1 MIVKISK
8 EEKGIADYLKTG
20 KKRDSKLT
28 RDEKDDR
35 LPLAGNLD
43 LIEMSEKHQ
52 SKKKNKKH
60 NYYHISLSF
69 TSEEWNKLY
78 ESGNIDELI
87 IDFLRLTFPNHDID
101 ELLFYAEAHLPIIKE
116 EPYIP
121 RPEGALENRTLN
133 KKHKNGEPLKREP
146 HIHLIVSFENMK
158 FTHSVK
164 TGGVIYT
171 KGASKQQA
179 KAVMAKS
186 VEKFKRVVNDI
197 LSNKYGLNN
206 IEPLG
211 MDEDQLEKQ
220 YESFKSAAQK
230 VRKGK
235 EKDMQMKIET
245 DVVIEPKA
253 NTKEQNIS
261 VEELLADARN
271 STADYLLRMIEEDES
286 LKKDY
291 YDRAK
296 RLNAVDIREFLPM
309 INAKFNITAKP
320 EMVNDKYKVRV
331 DGFKG
336 TYNLTD
342 LMCKIVYNGR
352 KGALF
357 HVVNELEQMLIE
369 IQANK
374 NKPKITLS
382 VSSDFNTPNK
392 DSKTQVLNN
401 WKTIQIEPYN
411 LKSVLKNYSAISV
424 ASFKNKNEEDSGI
437 DGITPVLIYDIDNS
451 KFTISDAQN
460 LLQSKG
466 VKGFIYPTTYQA
478 TDTKV
483 EKFKLIIPTTK
494 APSLNEYDEYI
505 KEITR
510 ELGLYNIV
518 NNQSL
523 YPSKFHYTPVPGAEL
538 VSISGKTLDNTRAI
552 EEAGLKTDI
561 NNMDIKAIYED
572 LQKLRRY
579 ELSHE
584 PKDADSHIKRASYQA
599 ISSMISIKELIEYFD
614 ESAVLKEYKNHQIL
628 SDKSD
633 RYLYLSEEN
642 TAYSFNQNRHYTP
655 YIYIRDKFDEAARK
669 IKTGFLNDDVIK
681 KIGLKQNEYEGF
693 VKAIDSHLDIN
704 RYYLAFINRTESFKK
719 YLPDIVR
726 INYKCLIYN
735 IKTYMKDWQDMQGF
749 NKLKERY
756 KTDKICLAEDH
767 ISFDSLK
774 IIKQELYN
782 KGLDKDF
789 GVEQSTQQSN
799 EIEGKEQNVKL
810 GNVKLGYDGLRR

>member
-8 EEKGIADYLKTG
+8 GEKGVADYLKTG

-43 LIEMSEKHQ
+43 LIEMSERHQ
-52 SKKKNKKH
+52 SKKKNKKY

-69 TSEEWNKLY
+69 TSEEWSRLY
-78 ESGNIDELI
+78 ESGNIDEFI
-87 IDFLRLTFPNHDID
+87 MDFLKLTFPNHDID

-171 KGASKQQA
+171 KGASKQQT
-179 KAVMAKS
+179 KAIMAKS

-211 MDEDQLEKQ
+211 MDEDQLKKQ

-230 VRKGK
+230 VKKGK
-235 EKDMQMKIET
+235 EKDTQIKIET

-261 VEELLADARN
+261 VEELLADAKN

-286 LKKDY
+286 FKKDY

-369 IQANK
+369 LQANK
-374 NKPKITLS
+374 NEPKITLS
-382 VSSDFNTPNK
+382 VSSDFSTPNK
-392 DSKTQVLNN
+392 DPKAQVLNN
-401 WKTIQIEPYN
+401 WETIQIEPYN
-411 LKSVLKNYSAISV
+411 LKSILKNYSAISV
-424 ASFKNKNEEDSGI
+424 ASFKDKSEEASGI
-437 DGITPVLIYDIDNS
+437 DGITPTLIYDIDS
-451 KFTISDAQN
+451 PKFTISDAQN

-466 VKGFIYPTTYQA
+466 IKGFIYPTTYQA
-478 TDTKV
+478 PGTKV

-523 YPSKFHYTPVPGAEL
+523 YPSKFHYTPVPGSEV
-538 VSISGKTLDNTRAI
+538 VSISGKTFDNTRAI
-552 EEAGLKTDI
+552 EDASLKTDI
-561 NNMDIKAIYED
+561 NNMDIRAIYEV
-572 LQKLRRY
+572 LQNQRKY

-584 PKDADSHIKRASYQA
+584 PKDSNSHIKRASYQA
-599 ISSMISIKELIEYFD
+599 ISSKIPIKELIEYFD
-614 ESAVLKEYKNHQIL
+614 ESTVFKKYKNHQIL
-628 SDKSD
+628 SGNSD
-633 RYLYLSEEN
+633 RYLYLPEEN
-642 TAYSFNQNRHYTP
+642 TAYSFSQSRHYTP
-655 YIYIRDKFDEAARK
+655 YIYIRDKFYDAARK
-669 IKTGFLNDDVIK
+669 INTGFYDDDLIQK
-681 KIGLKQNEYEGF
+681 LSITKNEYECF
-693 VKAIDSHLDIN
+693 VKDIDNHLDIN
-704 RYYLAFINRTESFKK
+704 RYYLAFINRTENFKK
-719 YLPDIVR
+719 YLSDIAK
-726 INYKCLIYN
+726 INYKGLIYN

-756 KTDKICLAEDH
+756 KTDNISLANDH
-767 ISFDSLK
+767 ISFGSLK
-774 IIKQELYN
+774 ITKQELYGQ
-782 KGLDKDF
+782 GLDNNF
-789 GVEQSTQQSN
+789 GVEQSKQQSN
-799 EIEGKEQNVKL
+799 RAEAKEQNVKSE
-810 GNVKLGYDGLRR
+810 YDGLGR

>member
-8 EEKGIADYLKTG
+8 GEKGVADYLKTG

-52 SKKKNKKH
+52 SKKKNKKY

-69 TSEEWNKLY
+69 TSEEWSRLY
-78 ESGNIDELI
+78 ESGNIDEFI
-87 IDFLRLTFPNHDID
+87 MDFLKLTFPNHDID

-164 TGGVIYT
+164 TGGAIYT

-235 EKDMQMKIET
+235 EKDTQMKIER

-296 RLNAVDIREFLPM
+296 RLNAVDIREFLPI
-309 INAKFNITAKP
+309 INAKFNITAKA

-369 IQANK
+369 LQANK
-374 NKPKITLS
+374 NEPKITLS
-382 VSSDFNTPNK
+382 VSSDFSTPNK
-392 DSKTQVLNN
+392 NPKTQVLNS
-401 WKTIQIEPYN
+401 WETIRIEPYN
-411 LKSVLKNYSAISV
+411 LKSVLKNYSAVSV
-424 ASFKNKNEEDSGI
+424 ASFKDKSEEASSV
-437 DGITPVLIYDIDNS
+437 DGITPTLIYDIDNS
-451 KFTISDAQN
+451 KFSANDAQN

-466 VKGFIYPTTYQA
+466 IKGFIYPTTYQ
-478 TDTKV
+478 TPDTKV

-505 KEITR
+505 KETTR

-523 YPSKFHYTPVPGAEL
+523 YPSKFHYTPVPGSEV
-538 VSISGKTLDNTRAI
+538 VSIRGKTFDNTRAI
-552 EEAGLKTDI
+552 EDAGLKTDL
-561 NNMDIKAIYED
+561 NNMDIKAIEEN

-584 PKDADSHIKRASYQA
+584 PKDSNLHIKRASYQA
-599 ISSMISIKELIEYFD
+599 ISSKIPIKELIEYFD
-614 ESAVLKEYKNHQIL
+614 ESTMVKKYKDYQIL
-628 SDKSD
+628 FNNNS

-642 TAYSFNQNRHYTP
+642 TAYSFSQNRHYTP
-655 YIYIRDKFDEAARK
+655 YIYIRDKFYEAARK
-669 IKTGFLNDDVIK
+669 IKTGFYDDDLIQK
-681 KIGLKQNEYEGF
+681 LSITKNEYEGF
-693 VKAIDSHLDIN
+693 VKDIDNHLDIN
-704 RYYLAFINRTESFKK
+704 RYYLAFINRTENFKK
-719 YLPDIVR
+719 YLSDIAK
-726 INYKCLIYN
+726 INYKGLIYN

-749 NKLKERY
+749 NNLKERY
-756 KTDKICLAEDH
+756 QTDNISLANDH
-767 ISFDSLK
+767 ISFGSLK

-782 KGLDKDF
+782 QGLDKDF

-799 EIEGKEQNVKL
+799 EIEGKEQNVKS
-810 GNVKLGYDGLRR
+810 GYDSLEM

>member
-8 EEKGIADYLKTG
+8 GEKGIADYLKTG

-69 TSEEWNKLY
+69 TSEEWSRLY
-78 ESGNIDELI
+78 ESGNIDEFI
-87 IDFLRLTFPNHDID
+87 MDFLKLTFPNHDID

-121 RPEGALENRTLN
+121 RPEGALENRVLN

-171 KGASKQQA
+171 KGASKQQT
-179 KAVMAKS
+179 KAIMAKS

-206 IEPLG
+206 IEPLN

-230 VRKGK
+230 VKKGK
-235 EKDMQMKIET
+235 EKDTQMKIET
-245 DVVIEPKA
+245 DVVIEPKDS
-253 NTKEQNIS
+253 TKEQNIS

-286 LKKDY
+286 FKKDY

-296 RLNAVDIREFLPM
+296 RLNAIDIREFLPM

-320 EMVNDKYKVRV
+320 EMVNDKYKVSV

-369 IQANK
+369 LQANK
-374 NKPKITLS
+374 NEPKITLS
-382 VSSDFNTPNK
+382 VSSDFSAPNK
-392 DSKTQVLNN
+392 NPKTQVLNS
-401 WKTIQIEPYN
+401 WETIQIEPYN

-424 ASFKNKNEEDSGI
+424 ASFKDKSEEANDI
-437 DGITPVLIYDIDNS
+437 DGITPTLIYDIDS
-451 KFTISDAQN
+451 PKFTINDAQN

-466 VKGFIYPTTYQA
+466 IKGFIYPTSYQVPDA
-478 TDTKV
+478 KV
-483 EKFKLIIPTTK
+483 ENFKLIIPTTD

-518 NNQSL
+518 NNSSL
-523 YPSKFHYTPVPGAEL
+523 HHSKFHYTPVPGSEL

-552 EEAGLKTDI
+552 EDASLKTDI
-561 NNMDIKAIYED
+561 NNMDVKAIEGN
-572 LQKLRRY
+572 LQNLRKY

-584 PKDADSHIKRASYQA
+584 PKDTKSHIKRASYQA

-614 ESAVLKEYKNHQIL
+614 ESTVFKKYKDYQVLFNN
-628 SDKSD
+628 SG
-633 RYLYLSEEN
+633 RYLYLPEEN
-642 TAYSFNQNRHYTP
+642 TAYSFSQNRHYSP
-655 YIYIRDKFDEAARK
+655 YIYIRDKFYEAVRK

-681 KIGLKQNEYEGF
+681 KLGLKQNEYEGF
-693 VKAIDSHLDIN
+693 VKAIDGHLDIN

-726 INYKCLIYN
+726 INYKGLIYN
-735 IKTYMKDWQDMQGF
+735 IKAYMKDWQDMQGF
-749 NKLKERY
+749 NRLKECY
-756 KTDKICLAEDH
+756 KTDKIYLTEDH
-767 ISFDSLK
+767 ISFGSLK
-774 IIKQELYN
+774 ITKQELYGQ
-782 KGLDKDF
+782 GLDKDF
-789 GVEQSTQQSN
+789 GIEQTKQPSSVVEPKDQD
-799 EIEGKEQNVKL
+799 VKS
-810 GNVKLGYDGLRR
+810 GYDSLER

>member
-8 EEKGIADYLKTG
+8 GEKGIADYLKYG

-52 SKKKNKKH
+52 SKKKNKKY

-69 TSEEWNKLY
+69 TSEEWSRLY
-78 ESGNIDELI
+78 ESGNIDEFI
-87 IDFLRLTFPNHDID
+87 MDFLKLTFPNHDID

-121 RPEGALENRTLN
+121 RPEGTLENKVLN

-164 TGGVIYT
+164 TGGAIYT

-179 KAVMAKS
+179 KAIMAKS

-206 IEPLG
+206 IEPLN

-230 VRKGK
+230 VKKGK
-235 EKDMQMKIET
+235 EKDTQMKIET
-245 DVVIEPKA
+245 DVVIEPKDS
-253 NTKEQNIS
+253 TKEQNIS

-286 LKKDY
+286 FKKDY

-296 RLNAVDIREFLPM
+296 RLNAIDIREFLPM
-309 INAKFNITAKP
+309 INAKFNITTKP
-320 EMVNDKYKVRV
+320 KIVNDKYKVSV

-369 IQANK
+369 LQANK
-374 NKPKITLS
+374 NEPKITLS
-382 VSSDFNTPNK
+382 VSSDFSAPNK
-392 DSKTQVLNN
+392 NPKTQVLNS
-401 WKTIQIEPYN
+401 WETIQIEPYN

-424 ASFKNKNEEDSGI
+424 ASFKDKNEEDSSI
-437 DGITPVLIYDIDNS
+437 DSITPTLIYDIDNS
-451 KFTISDAQN
+451 KFTANDAQN

-466 VKGFIYPTTYQA
+466 IKGFIYPTTYQA
-478 TDTKV
+478 PDTKI

-494 APSLNEYDEYI
+494 APSVNEYDEYI

-523 YPSKFHYTPVPGAEL
+523 YPSKFHYTPVPGSEL
-538 VSISGKTLDNTRAI
+538 VSISGKTFDNTRVI
-552 EEAGLKTDI
+552 EDAGLKTDL
-561 NNMDIKAIYED
+561 NNMDVKAIEEN

-584 PKDADSHIKRASYQA
+584 PKDSNLHIKRASYQA
-599 ISSMISIKELIEYFD
+599 ISSKIPIKELIEYFD
-614 ESAVLKEYKNHQIL
+614 ESTMVKKYKDYQIL
-628 SDKSD
+628 FNNNS

-681 KIGLKQNEYEGF
+681 KLELKQNEYEGF
-693 VKAIDSHLDIN
+693 VKSIDGHLDIN
-704 RYYLAFINRTESFKK
+704 RYYLDFINRTENFKK
-719 YLPDIVR
+719 YLSDIAK
-726 INYKCLIYN
+726 INYKGLIYN

-756 KTDKICLAEDH
+756 KTDKISLANDH

-774 IIKQELYN
+774 ITKQELYN
-782 KGLDKDF
+782 QGLDKNF
-789 GVEQSTQQSN
+789 GIEQSTQQSS
-799 EIEGKEQNVKL
+799 EIKAIEQNVKS
-810 GNVKLGYDGLRR
+810 GYDGLER

>member
-8 EEKGIADYLKTG
+8 GEKGIADYLKYG

-43 LIEMSEKHQ
+43 LIEMSERHQ

-87 IDFLRLTFPNHDID
+87 MDFLRLTFPNHDID

-121 RPEGALENRTLN
+121 RPEGALENRVLN

-171 KGASKQQA
+171 KGAAKQQI

-186 VEKFKRVVNDI
+186 AEKFKRVVNDI

-211 MDEDQLEKQ
+211 MDEDQLNKQ

-230 VRKGK
+230 VKKGK
-235 EKDMQMKIET
+235 EKDTHMKIET

-261 VEELLADARN
+261 VEELLADAKN

-286 LKKDY
+286 FKKDY

-296 RLNAVDIREFLPM
+296 RLNAMDIREFLPM

-320 EMVNDKYKVRV
+320 KIVNDKYKVSV
-331 DGFKG
+331 DEFKG

-369 IQANK
+369 LQANK
-374 NKPKITLS
+374 NEPKITLS
-382 VSSDFNTPNK
+382 VSSDFSTLNK
-392 DSKTQVLNN
+392 DPKTQVLNS
-401 WKTIQIEPYN
+401 WETIQIEPYN
-411 LKSVLKNYSAISV
+411 LKSILKNYSAISV
-424 ASFKNKNEEDSGI
+424 ASFKDKSEEASGI
-437 DGITPVLIYDIDNS
+437 DGITPTLIYDIDS
-451 KFTISDAQN
+451 PKFTISDAQN

-466 VKGFIYPTTYQA
+466 IKGFIYPTTYQA
-478 TDTKV
+478 PGTKV

-523 YPSKFHYTPVPGAEL
+523 YPSKFHYTPVPGSEV
-538 VSISGKTLDNTRAI
+538 VSISGKTFDNTRAI
-552 EEAGLKTDI
+552 EDASLKTDI
-561 NNMDIKAIYED
+561 NNMDIRAIYEV
-572 LQKLRRY
+572 LQNQRKY

-584 PKDADSHIKRASYQA
+584 PKDSNSHIKRASYQA
-599 ISSMISIKELIEYFD
+599 ISSKIPIKELIEYFD
-614 ESAVLKEYKNHQIL
+614 ESTMVKKYKDYQIL
-628 SDKSD
+628 SGNSG

-642 TAYSFNQNRHYTP
+642 TAYSFSQNRHYTP
-655 YIYIRDKFDEAARK
+655 YIYIRDKFYDAARK
-669 IKTGFLNDDVIK
+669 INTGFYDDDLIQK
-681 KIGLKQNEYEGF
+681 LSITKNEYECF
-693 VKAIDSHLDIN
+693 VKDIDNHLDIN
-704 RYYLAFINRTESFKK
+704 RYYLAFINRTENFKK
-719 YLPDIVR
+719 YLSDIAK
-726 INYKCLIYN
+726 INYKGLIYN

-756 KTDKICLAEDH
+756 KTDNISLANDH
-767 ISFDSLK
+767 ISFGSLK
-774 IIKQELYN
+774 ITKQELYGQ
-782 KGLDKDF
+782 GLDNNF
-789 GVEQSTQQSN
+789 GVEQSKQQSN
-799 EIEGKEQNVKL
+799 RAEAKEQNVKS
-810 GNVKLGYDGLRR
+810 GYDSLER

>member
-8 EEKGIADYLKTG
+8 GEKGVADYLKTG

-52 SKKKNKKH
+52 RKKKNKKY

-69 TSEEWNKLY
+69 TSEEWSRLY
-78 ESGNIDELI
+78 ESGNIYELI
-87 IDFLRLTFPNHDID
+87 MDFLKLTFPNHDIE
-101 ELLFYAEAHLPIIKE
+101 ELLFYVEAHLPIIKE

-133 KKHKNGEPLKREP
+133 KKHKNGEPFKREP
-146 HIHLIVSFENMK
+146 HIHLIISFENMK

-164 TGGVIYT
+164 TGGAVYT

-235 EKDMQMKIET
+235 EKDTQMKIET

-261 VEELLADARN
+261 VEELLADAKN

-286 LKKDY
+286 FKKDY

-296 RLNAVDIREFLPM
+296 KLNAVDIRELLPM
-309 INAKFNITAKP
+309 INAKFNIAAKA

-369 IQANK
+369 LQANK
-374 NKPKITLS
+374 NEPKITLS

-392 DSKTQVLNN
+392 DPKTQVLNS
-401 WKTIQIEPYN
+401 WKTIRIEPYN

-424 ASFKNKNEEDSGI
+424 ASFKDKNEEDSSI
-437 DGITPVLIYDIDNS
+437 DGITPTLIYDIYS
-451 KFTISDAQN
+451 PKFTINDAQN

-466 VKGFIYPTTYQA
+466 IKGFIYPTTYQA
-478 TDTKV
+478 PDTKV

-518 NNQSL
+518 NNSSL
-523 YPSKFHYTPVPGAEL
+523 HYSKFHYTPVPGAEL

-584 PKDADSHIKRASYQA
+584 PKDSNLHIKRASYQA
-599 ISSMISIKELIEYFD
+599 ISSKIPIKELIEYFD
-614 ESAVLKEYKNHQIL
+614 ESTVFKKYKNHQIL
-628 SDKSD
+628 SGKSG
-633 RYLYLSEEN
+633 RYLYLPEEN
-642 TAYSFNQNRHYTP
+642 TAYSFSQNRHYTP
-655 YIYIRDKFDEAARK
+655 YIYIRDKFYEAARK
-669 IKTGFLNDDVIK
+669 IKTGFYDDDLIQK
-681 KIGLKQNEYEGF
+681 LRLKQNEYEGF

-749 NKLKERY
+749 NKLKECY
-756 KTDKICLAEDH
+756 KTDKISLANDH
-767 ISFDSLK
+767 ISFGSLK
-774 IIKQELYN
+774 ITKQELYDQ
-782 KGLDKDF
+782 GLDKNF
-789 GVEQSTQQSN
+789 GVEQIKQPSN
-799 EIEGKEQNVKL
+799 RAEAKEQNVKS
-810 GNVKLGYDGLRR
+810 GYDSLER

>member
-8 EEKGIADYLKTG
+8 GEKGIADYLKTG

-69 TSEEWNKLY
+69 TSEEWSRLY
-78 ESGNIDELI
+78 ESGNIDEFI
-87 IDFLRLTFPNHDID
+87 MDFLKLTFPNHDID

-121 RPEGALENRTLN
+121 RPEGALENRVLN

-171 KGASKQQA
+171 KGASKQQT
-179 KAVMAKS
+179 KAIMAKS

-206 IEPLG
+206 IEPLN

-230 VRKGK
+230 VKKGK
-235 EKDMQMKIET
+235 EKDTQMKIET
-245 DVVIEPKA
+245 DVVIEPKDS
-253 NTKEQNIS
+253 TKEQNIS
-261 VEELLADARN
+261 IEELLADARN
-271 STADYLLRMIEEDES
+271 STADYILRMIEEDDGF
-286 LKKDY
+286 KKDY

-369 IQANK
+369 LQVNK
-374 NKPKITLS
+374 NEPKITLS
-382 VSSDFNTPNK
+382 VSSDFSAPNK
-392 DSKTQVLNN
+392 DPKTQVLNN
-401 WKTIQIEPYN
+401 WETIQIEPYN
-411 LKSVLKNYSAISV
+411 LKSILKNYSAISV
-424 ASFKNKNEEDSGI
+424 ASFKDKSEEASSV
-437 DGITPVLIYDIDNS
+437 DGITPTLIYDINNS
-451 KFTISDAQN
+451 KFTANDAQN

-466 VKGFIYPTTYQA
+466 IKGFIYPTTYQA
-478 TDTKV
+478 PDAKV
-483 EKFKLIIPTTK
+483 ENFKLIIPTTK

-518 NNQSL
+518 NNPSL
-523 YPSKFHYTPVPGAEL
+523 HPSKFHYTPVSGSEL
-538 VSISGKTLDNTRAI
+538 VSIRGKTLDNTRAI

-561 NNMDIKAIYED
+561 NNMDVKALEEN
-572 LQKLRRY
+572 LQNLRKY
-579 ELSHE
+579 ELSCE
-584 PKDADSHIKRASYQA
+584 PKDSNLHIKRASYQA
-599 ISSMISIKELIEYFD
+599 ISSKIPIKELIEYFD
-614 ESAVLKEYKNHQIL
+614 ESTVFKKYKNHQIL
-628 SDKSD
+628 SGKSG
-633 RYLYLSEEN
+633 RYLYLPKEN

-655 YIYIRDKFDEAARK
+655 YIYIRDKFGEAARK
-669 IKTGFLNDDVIK
+669 IKTGFYDDDLIK
-681 KIGLKQNEYEGF
+681 KLGITQNEYEGF

-726 INYKCLIYN
+726 INYKCLIHN

-749 NKLKERY
+749 NKLKECY
-756 KTDKICLAEDH
+756 KTDKIYLTEDH
-767 ISFDSLK
+767 ISFGSLK
-774 IIKQELYN
+774 ITKQELYGQ
-782 KGLDKDF
+782 GLDKDF
-789 GVEQSTQQSN
+789 GIEQTKQPSSVVEPKDQD
-799 EIEGKEQNVKL
+799 VKS
-810 GNVKLGYDGLRR
+810 GYDSLER

>member
-8 EEKGIADYLKTG
+8 GEKGVADYLKTG

-43 LIEMSEKHQ
+43 LIEMSERHQ
-52 SKKKNKKH
+52 SKKKNKKY

-69 TSEEWNKLY
+69 TSEEWSRLY
-78 ESGNIDELI
+78 ESGNINEFI
-87 IDFLRLTFPNHDID
+87 MDFLKLTFPNHDID

-171 KGASKQQA
+171 KGASKQQT
-179 KAVMAKS
+179 KAIMAKS

-206 IEPLG
+206 IEPLS
-211 MDEDQLEKQ
+211 MNEDQLNRQ

-230 VRKGK
+230 VKKGK
-235 EKDMQMKIET
+235 EKDTQIKIET

-261 VEELLADARN
+261 VEELLADAKN
-271 STADYLLRMIEEDES
+271 STADYLLRIIEEDES
-286 LKKDY
+286 FKKDY

-320 EMVNDKYKVRV
+320 EVVNDKYKVRV

-369 IQANK
+369 LQANK
-374 NKPKITLS
+374 NEPKITLS
-382 VSSDFNTPNK
+382 VSSDFGAPNK
-392 DSKTQVLNN
+392 DPKTQVLNN
-401 WKTIQIEPYN
+401 WETIQIEPYN
-411 LKSVLKNYSAISV
+411 LKSILKNYSAISV
-424 ASFKNKNEEDSGI
+424 VSFKGKNEEDSSI
-437 DGITPVLIYDIDNS
+437 DGITPTLIYDIYS
-451 KFTISDAQN
+451 PKFTINDAQN

-466 VKGFIYPTTYQA
+466 IKGFIYPTTYQ
-478 TDTKV
+478 TPDTKV
-483 EKFKLIIPTTK
+483 EKFKLIIPTAK

-523 YPSKFHYTPVPGAEL
+523 YPSNFHYTPVPGSEV
-538 VSISGKTLDNTRAI
+538 VSIRGKTLDNTRAI
-552 EEAGLKTDI
+552 EDVSLKTDI

-584 PKDADSHIKRASYQA
+584 PKDTKSHIKRASYQA
-599 ISSMISIKELIEYFD
+599 ISSKIPIKELIKYFD
-614 ESAVLKEYKNHQIL
+614 ESTMIKKYKDYQIL
-628 SDKSD
+628 SGNSG
-633 RYLYLSEEN
+633 RYLYLLEEN

-681 KIGLKQNEYEGF
+681 KLGLKQNEYEGF
-693 VKAIDSHLDIN
+693 VKAIDGHLDIN

-719 YLPDIVR
+719 YLPDIVK
-726 INYKCLIYN
+726 INYKGLIYN

-749 NKLKERY
+749 NKLKECY
-756 KTDKICLAEDH
+756 KTDKISIANDH
-767 ISFDSLK
+767 ISFGSLK
-774 IIKQELYN
+774 ITKQELYDQ
-782 KGLDKDF
+782 GLDRDF
-789 GVEQSTQQSN
+789 GIEQTKQSSSVVEA
-799 EIEGKEQNVKL
+799 KEQNIKS
-810 GNVKLGYDGLRR
+810 GYDSLDR

>member
-8 EEKGIADYLKTG
+8 GEKGIADYLKTG

-52 SKKKNKKH
+52 IKKKNKKY

-69 TSEEWNKLY
+69 TSEEWSRLY
-78 ESGNIDELI
+78 ESGNIYELI
-87 IDFLRLTFPNHDID
+87 MDFLRLTFPNHDIE
-101 ELLFYAEAHLPIIKE
+101 ELLFYVEAHLPIIKE

-121 RPEGALENRTLN
+121 RPEGALENKVLN

-171 KGASKQQA
+171 KGAAKQQV

-186 VEKFKRVVNDI
+186 AEKFKRVVNDI

-211 MDEDQLEKQ
+211 MDEDQLNKQ

-230 VRKGK
+230 VKKGK
-235 EKDMQMKIET
+235 EKDTQMKIET

-253 NTKEQNIS
+253 NTKEQDIS

-286 LKKDY
+286 FKKDY

-296 RLNAVDIREFLPM
+296 RLNAIDIREFLPM
-309 INAKFNITAKP
+309 INAKFNITAKA
-320 EMVNDKYKVRV
+320 EMVNDKYKVSV

-369 IQANK
+369 LQANK
-374 NKPKITLS
+374 NEPKITLS

-392 DSKTQVLNN
+392 DPKTQVLNS
-401 WKTIQIEPYN
+401 WKTIRIEPYN

-424 ASFKNKNEEDSGI
+424 ASFKDKNEEDSSI
-437 DGITPVLIYDIDNS
+437 DGITPTLIYDIDS
-451 KFTISDAQN
+451 PKFTINDAQN

-466 VKGFIYPTTYQA
+466 IKGFIYPTSYQA
-478 TDTKV
+478 PDAKV

-523 YPSKFHYTPVPGAEL
+523 YHSKFHYTPVSGSEL
-538 VSISGKTLDNTRAI
+538 VSISGKTFDNTRAI
-552 EEAGLKTDI
+552 EDASLKTDI

-584 PKDADSHIKRASYQA
+584 PKDSNLHIKRASYQA
-599 ISSMISIKELIEYFD
+599 ISSKIPIKELIEYFD
-614 ESAVLKEYKNHQIL
+614 ESTVFKKYKNHQIL
-628 SDKSD
+628 SGKSG
-633 RYLYLSEEN
+633 RYLYLPEEN

-655 YIYIRDKFDEAARK
+655 YIYIRDKFYEAARK
-669 IKTGFLNDDVIK
+669 IKTGFYDDDLIQK
-681 KIGLKQNEYEGF
+681 LSITKNEYEGF
-693 VKAIDSHLDIN
+693 VKVIDNHLDIN
-704 RYYLAFINRTESFKK
+704 RYYLAFINRTENFKK
-719 YLPDIVR
+719 YLSDIAK
-726 INYKCLIYN
+726 INYKGLIYN

-756 KTDKICLAEDH
+756 KTDKISLANDH
-767 ISFDSLK
+767 ISFGSLK
-774 IIKQELYN
+774 ITNQELYGQ
-782 KGLDKDF
+782 GLDSNFGAEQTKQPSSVAEHKD
-789 GVEQSTQQSN
+789 QD
-799 EIEGKEQNVKL
+799 VKSE
-810 GNVKLGYDGLRR
+810 YDGLRR

>member
-8 EEKGIADYLKTG
+8 GEKGIADYLKTG

-43 LIEMSEKHQ
+43 LIEMSERHQ

-69 TSEEWNKLY
+69 TSEEWSRLY
-78 ESGNIDELI
+78 ESGNIDEFI
-87 IDFLRLTFPNHDID
+87 MDFLKLTFPNHDID

-121 RPEGALENRTLN
+121 RPEGALENRVLN

-230 VRKGK
+230 VKKGK
-235 EKDMQMKIET
+235 EKDTQMKIET
-245 DVVIEPKA
+245 DVVVEPKD

-309 INAKFNITAKP
+309 INAKFNITTKA
-320 EMVNDKYKVRV
+320 EMVNDKYKARV

-369 IQANK
+369 LQANK
-374 NKPKITLS
+374 NEPKITLS

-392 DSKTQVLNN
+392 DPKTQVLNN
-401 WKTIQIEPYN
+401 WETIQIEPYN

-424 ASFKNKNEEDSGI
+424 ASFKDKNEEDSSI
-437 DGITPVLIYDIDNS
+437 NGITPTLIYDIDS
-451 KFTISDAQN
+451 PKFTINDAQN

-466 VKGFIYPTTYQA
+466 IKGFIYPTSYQA
-478 TDTKV
+478 PDAKV

-523 YPSKFHYTPVPGAEL
+523 YHSKFHYTPVPGSEL
-538 VSISGKTLDNTRAI
+538 VSISGKTFDNTRAI
-552 EEAGLKTDI
+552 EDASLKTDI
-561 NNMDIKAIYED
+561 NNMDIRAIYED
-572 LQKLRRY
+572 LQNQRKY

-584 PKDADSHIKRASYQA
+584 PKDTKSHIKRASYQA
-599 ISSMISIKELIEYFD
+599 ISSKISIKELIEYF
-614 ESAVLKEYKNHQIL
+614 EENTMVKKYKDYQIL
-628 SDKSD
+628 FNNNS
-633 RYLYLSEEN
+633 RYLYLQEEN
-642 TAYSFNQNRHYTP
+642 TAYSFSQNRHYTP
-655 YIYIRDKFDEAARK
+655 YIYIRDKFYEAARK
-669 IKTGFLNDDVIK
+669 IKTRFYDDDDLIK
-681 KIGLKQNEYEGF
+681 KLGITQNEYEGF
-693 VKAIDSHLDIN
+693 VKGIDYHLDIN
-704 RYYLAFINRTESFKK
+704 RYYLAFINRTENFKK
-719 YLPDIVR
+719 YLSDIVR
-726 INYKCLIYN
+726 INYQGLIYN
-735 IKTYMKDWQDMQGF
+735 IKTYMKNWQDMQGF

-756 KTDKICLAEDH
+756 KTDKIYLTNDH
-767 ISFDSLK
+767 ISFGSLK
-774 IIKQELYN
+774 ITKQELYDQ
-782 KGLDKDF
+782 GLDKNF
-789 GVEQSTQQSN
+789 GVEQSKQPSN
-799 EIEGKEQNVKL
+799 MIETKEQSVKS
-810 GNVKLGYDGLRR
+810 GYDGLGR

>member
-8 EEKGIADYLKTG
+8 GEKGIADYLKTG

-43 LIEMSEKHQ
+43 LIEMSEKYQ

-69 TSEEWNKLY
+69 TSEEWSRLY

-121 RPEGALENRTLN
+121 RPEGTLENRVLN

-171 KGASKQQA
+171 KGAAKQQV
-179 KAVMAKS
+179 KAIMAKS
-186 VEKFKRVVNDI
+186 AEKFKRVVNDI

-206 IEPLG
+206 IEPLS

-230 VRKGK
+230 VKKGK
-235 EKDMQMKIET
+235 EKDTLIKIET

-253 NTKEQNIS
+253 NTKEQDIS
-261 VEELLADARN
+261 VEELLSDARN

-286 LKKDY
+286 FKKDY

-331 DGFKG
+331 DGFKE

-357 HVVNELEQMLIE
+357 HVVNELEQMYIE
-369 IQANK
+369 LEANK
-374 NKPKITLS
+374 NESKITLS
-382 VSSDFNTPNK
+382 VSSDFSIQNQGP
-392 DSKTQVLNN
+392 KTQVLNS

-411 LKSVLKNYSAISV
+411 LKSILKNYSAISV
-424 ASFKNKNEEDSGI
+424 ASFKDKSEEASSIDS
-437 DGITPVLIYDIDNS
+437 ITPTLIYDIDNS
-451 KFTISDAQN
+451 KFTINDAQN

-466 VKGFIYPTTYQA
+466 IKGFIYPTTYQA
-478 TDTKV
+478 PGTKV
-483 EKFKLIIPTTK
+483 EKFKLIIPTTR

-518 NNQSL
+518 NNSSL
-523 YPSKFHYTPVPGAEL
+523 HPSKFHYTPVPGSEL
-538 VSISGKTLDNTRAI
+538 VSISGKTFDNTRAI
-552 EEAGLKTDI
+552 EDAGLKTDI

-572 LQKLRRY
+572 LQNLRKY
-579 ELSHE
+579 ELGHE
-584 PKDADSHIKRASYQA
+584 TKDTNSHIKRASYQA
-599 ISSMISIKELIEYFD
+599 ISSKIPIKELIEYF
-614 ESAVLKEYKNHQIL
+614 EENTMVKKYKDYQIL
-628 SDKSD
+628 SGKSG
-633 RYLYLSEEN
+633 RYLYLPEEN

-655 YIYIRDKFDEAARK
+655 YIYIRDKFYEAARK
-669 IKTGFLNDDVIK
+669 IKTRFYDDDDLIK
-681 KIGLKQNEYEGF
+681 KLGLKQNEYKGF
-693 VKAIDSHLDIN
+693 VKGIDDHLDIN
-704 RYYLAFINRTESFKK
+704 RYYLAFINRTENFKK
-719 YLPDIVR
+719 YLSDIVR
-726 INYKCLIYN
+726 INYQGLIYN

-756 KTDKICLAEDH
+756 KTDKIYLTNDH
-767 ISFDSLK
+767 ISFGSLK
-774 IIKQELYN
+774 ITKQELYDQ
-782 KGLDKDF
+782 GLDKNF
-789 GVEQSTQQSN
+789 GVEQSKQQSN
-799 EIEGKEQNVKL
+799 EIEGKEQNVKSE
-810 GNVKLGYDGLRR
+810 YDGLGR

>member
-8 EEKGIADYLKTG
+8 GEKGIADYLKTG

-52 SKKKNKKH
+52 IKKKNKKY

-69 TSEEWNKLY
+69 TSEEWSRLY
-78 ESGNIDELI
+78 ESGNIYELI
-87 IDFLRLTFPNHDID
+87 MDFLRLTFPNHDIE
-101 ELLFYAEAHLPIIKE
+101 ELLFYVEAHLPIIKE

-146 HIHLIVSFENMK
+146 HIHIIVSFENMK

-235 EKDMQMKIET
+235 EKDTQMKIET

-261 VEELLADARN
+261 VEELLADAKN

-286 LKKDY
+286 FKKDY

-296 RLNAVDIREFLPM
+296 KLNAVDIRELLPM
-309 INAKFNITAKP
+309 INAKFNIAAKA

-369 IQANK
+369 LQANK
-374 NKPKITLS
+374 NEPKITLS

-392 DSKTQVLNN
+392 DPKTQVLNS
-401 WKTIQIEPYN
+401 WKTIRIEPYN

-424 ASFKNKNEEDSGI
+424 ASFKDKNEEDSSI
-437 DGITPVLIYDIDNS
+437 DGITPTLIYDIYS
-451 KFTISDAQN
+451 PKFTINDAQN

-466 VKGFIYPTTYQA
+466 IKGFIYPTTYQA
-478 TDTKV
+478 PDTKV

-518 NNQSL
+518 NNSSL
-523 YPSKFHYTPVPGAEL
+523 HYSKFHYTPVPGAEL

-584 PKDADSHIKRASYQA
+584 PKDSNLHIKRASYQA
-599 ISSMISIKELIEYFD
+599 ISSKIPIKELIEYFD
-614 ESAVLKEYKNHQIL
+614 ESTVFKKYKNHQIL
-628 SDKSD
+628 SGKSG
-633 RYLYLSEEN
+633 RYLYLPEEN
-642 TAYSFNQNRHYTP
+642 TAYSFSQNRHYTP
-655 YIYIRDKFDEAARK
+655 YIYIRDKFYEAARK
-669 IKTGFLNDDVIK
+669 IKTGFYDDDLIQK
-681 KIGLKQNEYEGF
+681 LRLKQNEYEGF

-749 NKLKERY
+749 NKLKECY
-756 KTDKICLAEDH
+756 KTDKISLANDH
-767 ISFDSLK
+767 ISFGSLK
-774 IIKQELYN
+774 ITKQELYGQ
-782 KGLDKDF
+782 GLDSNF
-789 GVEQSTQQSN
+789 GVEQTKQPSN
-799 EIEGKEQNVKL
+799 MIEPKDQNIKS
-810 GNVKLGYDGLRR
+810 GYDSLER

>member
-8 EEKGIADYLKTG
+8 GEKGIADYLKTG

-52 SKKKNKKH
+52 RKKKNKKY

-69 TSEEWNKLY
+69 TSEEWSRLY
-78 ESGNIDELI
+78 ESGNIDEFI
-87 IDFLRLTFPNHDID
+87 MDFLKLTFPNHDID

-121 RPEGALENRTLN
+121 RPEGTLENKVLN

-164 TGGVIYT
+164 TGGAIYT

-186 VEKFKRVVNDI
+186 AEKFKRVVNDI

-211 MDEDQLEKQ
+211 MDEDQLKKQ

-230 VRKGK
+230 VKKGK
-235 EKDMQMKIET
+235 EKDTQMKIET

-253 NTKEQNIS
+253 NTKKQNIS

-286 LKKDY
+286 FKKDY

-320 EMVNDKYKVRV
+320 EMVNDKYKVSV

-342 LMCKIVYNGR
+342 LMCKIVYNCR

-369 IQANK
+369 LQANK
-374 NKPKITLS
+374 NEPKITLS
-382 VSSDFNTPNK
+382 VSSDFSTPNK
-392 DSKTQVLNN
+392 APKTQVLNS
-401 WKTIQIEPYN
+401 WKTIRIEPYN

-424 ASFKNKNEEDSGI
+424 ASFKDKNEEDSSI
-437 DGITPVLIYDIDNS
+437 DGITPTLIYDIYS
-451 KFTISDAQN
+451 PKFTINDAQN

-466 VKGFIYPTTYQA
+466 IKGFIYPTSYQA
-478 TDTKV
+478 PDAKV
-483 EKFKLIIPTTK
+483 ENFKLIIPTTK
-494 APSLNEYDEYI
+494 TPSLNEYDEYI

-523 YPSKFHYTPVPGAEL
+523 YPSKFHYTPVPGSEL
-538 VSISGKTLDNTRAI
+538 VSIRGKTFDNTRAI
-552 EEAGLKTDI
+552 EDAGLKTDI
-561 NNMDIKAIYED
+561 NNMEIKAIYED

-579 ELSHE
+579 ELSCE
-584 PKDADSHIKRASYQA
+584 PKDTNSHIKRASYQA
-599 ISSMISIKELIEYFD
+599 ISSKISIKELIEYFD
-614 ESAVLKEYKNHQIL
+614 ESSMVKKYKNHQIL
-628 SDKSD
+628 SGNSD
-633 RYLYLSEEN
+633 RYLYLPEEN
-642 TAYSFNQNRHYTP
+642 TAYSFSQSRHYTP
-655 YIYIRDKFDEAARK
+655 YIYIRDKFYEAARK
-669 IKTGFLNDDVIK
+669 IKTGFLNDDLIK
-681 KIGLKQNEYEGF
+681 KLGITQNEYEGF

-704 RYYLAFINRTESFKK
+704 RYYLAFINRTENFKK
-719 YLPDIVR
+719 YLSDIAK
-726 INYKCLIYN
+726 INYKGLIHN

-756 KTDKICLAEDH
+756 KTDKISLANDH
-767 ISFDSLK
+767 ISFGSLK
-774 IIKQELYN
+774 ITKQELYSQ
-782 KGLDKDF
+782 GLDSNFGAEQTKQPSSVVEHKD
-789 GVEQSTQQSN
+789 QD
-799 EIEGKEQNVKL
+799 VKS
-810 GNVKLGYDGLRR
+810 GYDSLER

>member
-8 EEKGIADYLKTG
+8 GEKGIADYLKTG

-43 LIEMSEKHQ
+43 LIEMSERHQ
-52 SKKKNKKH
+52 SKKKNKKY

-78 ESGNIDELI
+78 ESGNIDDLI
-87 IDFLRLTFPNHDID
+87 MDFLKLTFPNHDID

-171 KGASKQQA
+171 KGAAKQQV

-186 VEKFKRVVNDI
+186 AEKFKRVVNDI

-220 YESFKSAAQK
+220 YESFKSAAQNVK
-230 VRKGK
+230 KGK
-235 EKDMQMKIET
+235 EKDTQIKIAT

-261 VEELLADARN
+261 VEELLADAKN

-286 LKKDY
+286 FKKDY

-320 EMVNDKYKVRV
+320 EMVNDKYKVSV

-369 IQANK
+369 LQANK
-374 NKPKITLS
+374 NEPKITLS

-392 DSKTQVLNN
+392 DPKTQVLNS
-401 WKTIQIEPYN
+401 WKTIRIEPYN

-424 ASFKNKNEEDSGI
+424 ASFKDKNEEDSGI
-437 DGITPVLIYDIDNS
+437 DGITPTLIYDIYS
-451 KFTISDAQN
+451 PKFTINDAQN

-466 VKGFIYPTTYQA
+466 IKGFIYPTSYQA
-478 TDTKV
+478 PDAKV

-518 NNQSL
+518 NNSSL
-523 YPSKFHYTPVPGAEL
+523 YPSKFHYTPVPGSEL
-538 VSISGKTLDNTRAI
+538 VSIRGKTFDNTRAI
-552 EEAGLKTDI
+552 EDAGLKTDI

-572 LQKLRRY
+572 LQNLRKY
-579 ELSHE
+579 ELGHE
-584 PKDADSHIKRASYQA
+584 TKDTNSHIKRTSYQA
-599 ISSMISIKELIEYFD
+599 ISSKIPIKELIEYFD
-614 ESAVLKEYKNHQIL
+614 ESTVLKEYKNHQIL
-628 SDKSD
+628 SSNSS
-633 RYLYLSEEN
+633 RYLYLPEEN
-642 TAYSFNQNRHYTP
+642 TVYSFSQNRLYTP
-655 YIYIRDKFDEAARK
+655 YIYIRDKFYEAARK
-669 IKTGFLNDDVIK
+669 IKTGFYDDDLIK
-681 KIGLKQNEYEGF
+681 KLGITQNEYEGF
-693 VKAIDSHLDIN
+693 VKAIDGHLDIN

-749 NKLKERY
+749 NKLKKCY
-756 KTDKICLAEDH
+756 KADKISLANDH
-767 ISFDSLK
+767 ISFGSLK
-774 IIKQELYN
+774 ITKQELYGQ
-782 KGLDKDF
+782 GLDSNF
-789 GVEQSTQQSN
+789 GAEQTKQPSSM
-799 EIEGKEQNVKL
+799 IETKEWNVKSGHDSL
-810 GNVKLGYDGLRR
+810 ER

>member
-8 EEKGIADYLKTG
+8 GEKGIADYLKTG

-69 TSEEWNKLY
+69 TSEEWSRLY

-87 IDFLRLTFPNHDID
+87 MDFLRLTFPNHDID

-146 HIHLIVSFENMK
+146 HVHLIVSFENMK

-171 KGASKQQA
+171 KGVAKQQI

-186 VEKFKRVVNDI
+186 AEKFKRVVNDI

-206 IEPLG
+206 IEPLS
-211 MDEDQLEKQ
+211 MDEDQLKKQ

-230 VRKGK
+230 VKKGK
-235 EKDMQMKIET
+235 EKDTQMKIET
-245 DVVIEPKA
+245 NVVIEPKA
-253 NTKEQNIS
+253 NTKEQDIS

-286 LKKDY
+286 FKKDY

-296 RLNAVDIREFLPM
+296 RLNAMDIREFLPM

-320 EMVNDKYKVRV
+320 KIVNDKYKVSV
-331 DGFKG
+331 DEFKG

-369 IQANK
+369 LQSNK
-374 NKPKITLS
+374 NEPKITLS
-382 VSSDFNTPNK
+382 VSSDFGTPNK
-392 DSKTQVLNN
+392 DPKTQVLNS
-401 WKTIQIEPYN
+401 WETIQIEPYN
-411 LKSVLKNYSAISV
+411 LKSILKNYSAISV
-424 ASFKNKNEEDSGI
+424 AGFKDKGKEASSIDS
-437 DGITPVLIYDIDNS
+437 ITPTLIYDIDSS
-451 KFTISDAQN
+451 KFTANDAQN

-466 VKGFIYPTTYQA
+466 IKGFIYPTTYQA
-478 TDTKV
+478 PDTKV
-483 EKFKLIIPTTK
+483 EKFKLIIPTTD

-518 NNQSL
+518 NNSSL
-523 YPSKFHYTPVPGAEL
+523 HPNKFHYTPVPGSEL
-538 VSISGKTLDNTRAI
+538 VSISGKTFDNTRAI
-552 EEAGLKTDI
+552 EDAGLKIDI

-572 LQKLRRY
+572 LQNLRKY
-579 ELSHE
+579 ELGHE
-584 PKDADSHIKRASYQA
+584 PKDTNSHIKRTSYQA
-599 ISSMISIKELIEYFD
+599 ISSKIPIKELIEYFD
-614 ESAVLKEYKNHQIL
+614 ESTMVKKYKDYQIL
-628 SDKSD
+628 SGKSG
-633 RYLYLSEEN
+633 RYLYLPEEN
-642 TAYSFNQNRHYTP
+642 TAYSFSQNRHYTP
-655 YIYIRDKFDEAARK
+655 YIYIRDKFYEAARK
-669 IKTGFLNDDVIK
+669 IKTRFYDDDLIK
-681 KIGLKQNEYEGF
+681 KLGITQNEYEGF
-693 VKAIDSHLDIN
+693 VKCIDSHLDIN
-704 RYYLAFINRTESFKK
+704 RYYLVFINRIENFKK
-719 YLPDIVR
+719 YLSDTAK
-726 INYKCLIYN
+726 INYKGLIYN

-749 NKLKERY
+749 NKLKECY
-756 KTDKICLAEDH
+756 KTDKIYLTNDH
-767 ISFDSLK
+767 ISFGSLK
-774 IIKQELYN
+774 ITKQELYDQ
-782 KGLDKDF
+782 GLDKDF
-789 GVEQSTQQSN
+789 GVEQSKQPSN
-799 EIEGKEQNVKL
+799 MIETKEQNIKS
-810 GNVKLGYDGLRR
+810 GYDGLER

>member
-8 EEKGIADYLKTG
+8 GEKGVADYLKTD

-69 TSEEWNKLY
+69 TSEEWNRLY
-78 ESGNIDELI
+78 ESGNIYELI
-87 IDFLRLTFPNHDID
+87 MDFLRITFPNHDID

-171 KGASKQQA
+171 KGAAKQQV

-186 VEKFKRVVNDI
+186 AEKFKRVVNDI

-206 IEPLG
+206 IEPLS

-286 LKKDY
+286 FKKDY

-369 IQANK
+369 LQANK
-374 NKPKITLS
+374 NEPKITLS

-392 DSKTQVLNN
+392 DPKTQVLNS
-401 WKTIQIEPYN
+401 WKTIRIEPYN

-424 ASFKNKNEEDSGI
+424 ASFKDKNEEYSSI
-437 DGITPVLIYDIDNS
+437 DGITPTLIYDIDS
-451 KFTISDAQN
+451 PKFTINDAQN
-460 LLQSKG
+460 LLQSKEI
-466 VKGFIYPTTYQA
+466 KGFIYPTTYQA
-478 TDTKV
+478 PDTKV
-483 EKFKLIIPTTK
+483 EKFKLIIPTAK

-523 YPSKFHYTPVPGAEL
+523 YPSNFHYTPVPGSEV
-538 VSISGKTLDNTRAI
+538 VSIRGKTFDNTRAI
-552 EEAGLKTDI
+552 EDASLKTDI
-561 NNMDIKAIYED
+561 NNMEIKAI
-572 LQKLRRY
+572 
-579 ELSHE
+579 
-584 PKDADSHIKRASYQA
+584 
-599 ISSMISIKELIEYFD
+599 SSNISIKELIEYFD
-614 ESAVLKEYKNHQIL
+614 ESAVVKEYKNHQII
-628 SDKSD
+628 SGKSG
-633 RYLYLSEEN
+633 RYLYLPEEN
-642 TAYSFNQNRHYTP
+642 TAYSFSLNRHYTP

-669 IKTGFLNDDVIK
+669 IKTRFLNDNVIK
-681 KIGLKQNEYEGF
+681 KLGLKQNEYEGL
-693 VKAIDSHLDIN
+693 VKCIDGHLDIN
-704 RYYLAFINRTESFKK
+704 RYYLAFINRTENFKK
-719 YLPDIVR
+719 YLPDIVK
-726 INYKCLIYN
+726 INYKGLIYN

-749 NKLKERY
+749 NKLKECY
-756 KTDKICLAEDH
+756 QTDKISLANDH
-767 ISFDSLK
+767 ISFGSLK
-774 IIKQELYN
+774 ITKQELYGQ
-782 KGLDKDF
+782 GLDSNF
-789 GVEQSTQQSN
+789 GVEQTKQPSN
-799 EIEGKEQNVKL
+799 RAEAKEQNIKS
-810 GNVKLGYDGLRR
+810 GYDSLER

>member
-8 EEKGIADYLKTG
+8 GEKGIADYLKTG

-69 TSEEWNKLY
+69 TSEEWSRLY
-78 ESGNIDELI
+78 ESGNIDEFI
-87 IDFLRLTFPNHDID
+87 MDFLKLTFPNHDID

-158 FTHSVK
+158 FTYSVK
-164 TGGVIYT
+164 TGGAIYA
-171 KGASKQQA
+171 KGAAKQQV
-179 KAVMAKS
+179 KAIMAKS

-206 IEPLG
+206 IEPLS
-211 MDEDQLEKQ
+211 MDEDQLKKQ

-230 VRKGK
+230 VKKGK
-235 EKDMQMKIET
+235 EKDTHMKIET

-286 LKKDY
+286 FKKDY

-296 RLNAVDIREFLPM
+296 RLNAIDIREFLPM
-309 INAKFNITAKP
+309 INAKFNITTKP
-320 EMVNDKYKVRV
+320 KIVNDKYKVSV

-369 IQANK
+369 LQANK
-374 NKPKITLS
+374 NEPKITLS
-382 VSSDFNTPNK
+382 VSSDFSAPNK
-392 DSKTQVLNN
+392 NPKTQVLNS
-401 WKTIQIEPYN
+401 WETIQIEPYN

-424 ASFKNKNEEDSGI
+424 ASFKDKSEEANDI
-437 DGITPVLIYDIDNS
+437 DGITPTLIYDIDS
-451 KFTISDAQN
+451 PKFTINDAQN

-466 VKGFIYPTTYQA
+466 IKGFIYPTSYQVPDA
-478 TDTKV
+478 KV
-483 EKFKLIIPTTK
+483 ENFKLIIPTTD

-518 NNQSL
+518 NNSSL
-523 YPSKFHYTPVPGAEL
+523 HHSKFHYTPVPGSEL

-552 EEAGLKTDI
+552 EDASLKTDI
-561 NNMDIKAIYED
+561 NNMDVKAIEGN
-572 LQKLRRY
+572 LQNLRKY

-584 PKDADSHIKRASYQA
+584 PKDTKSHIKRASYQA

-614 ESAVLKEYKNHQIL
+614 ESTVFKKYKDYQVLFNN
-628 SDKSD
+628 SG
-633 RYLYLSEEN
+633 RYLYLPEEN
-642 TAYSFNQNRHYTP
+642 TAYSFSQNRHYTP
-655 YIYIRDKFDEAARK
+655 YIYIRDKFYDAARK
-669 IKTGFLNDDVIK
+669 INTGFYDDDLIQK
-681 KIGLKQNEYEGF
+681 LSITKNEYECF
-693 VKAIDSHLDIN
+693 VKDIDNHLDIN
-704 RYYLAFINRTESFKK
+704 RYYLAFINRTENFKK
-719 YLPDIVR
+719 YLSDIAK
-726 INYKCLIYN
+726 INYKGLIYN

-749 NKLKERY
+749 NKLKECY
-756 KTDKICLAEDH
+756 KTDNISLANDH
-767 ISFDSLK
+767 ISFGSLK
-774 IIKQELYN
+774 ITKQELYGQ
-782 KGLDKDF
+782 GLDNNF
-789 GVEQSTQQSN
+789 GVEQSKQQSN
-799 EIEGKEQNVKL
+799 RAEPKDQDVKS
-810 GNVKLGYDGLRR
+810 GYDSLER

>member
-8 EEKGIADYLKTG
+8 GEKGVADYLKTG

-52 SKKKNKKH
+52 GKKKNKKY

-69 TSEEWNKLY
+69 TSEEWSRLY
-78 ESGNIDELI
+78 ESGNIDEFI
-87 IDFLRLTFPNHDID
+87 MDFLKLTFPNHDID

-164 TGGVIYT
+164 TGGAIYT
-171 KGASKQQA
+171 KGASKQQT
-179 KAVMAKS
+179 KAIMAKS

-206 IEPLG
+206 IEPLS
-211 MDEDQLEKQ
+211 MDEDQLKKQ

-230 VRKGK
+230 VKKGK
-235 EKDMQMKIET
+235 EKDTQMKIET

-261 VEELLADARN
+261 VEELLADAKN

-286 LKKDY
+286 FKKDY

-296 RLNAVDIREFLPM
+296 KLNAVDIRELLPM
-309 INAKFNITAKP
+309 INAKFNIAAKA

-369 IQANK
+369 LQANK
-374 NKPKITLS
+374 NEPKITLS

-392 DSKTQVLNN
+392 DPKTQVLNS
-401 WKTIQIEPYN
+401 WKTIRIEPYN

-424 ASFKNKNEEDSGI
+424 ASFKDKNEEDSSI
-437 DGITPVLIYDIDNS
+437 DSITPTLIYDIDNS
-451 KFTISDAQN
+451 KFTANDAQN

-466 VKGFIYPTTYQA
+466 IKGFIYPTTYQA
-478 TDTKV
+478 PDAKV

-523 YPSKFHYTPVPGAEL
+523 YHSKFHYTPVSGSEL
-538 VSISGKTLDNTRAI
+538 VSISGKTFDNTRAI
-552 EEAGLKTDI
+552 EDASLKTDI

-584 PKDADSHIKRASYQA
+584 PKDSNLHIKRASYQA
-599 ISSMISIKELIEYFD
+599 ISSKIPIKELIEYFD
-614 ESAVLKEYKNHQIL
+614 ESTVFKKYKNHQIL
-628 SDKSD
+628 SGKSG
-633 RYLYLSEEN
+633 RYLYLPEEN

-655 YIYIRDKFDEAARK
+655 YIYIRDKFYEAARK
-669 IKTGFLNDDVIK
+669 IKTGFYDDDLIQK
-681 KIGLKQNEYEGF
+681 LSITKNEYEGF
-693 VKAIDSHLDIN
+693 VKVIDNHLDIN
-704 RYYLAFINRTESFKK
+704 RYYLAFINRTENFKK
-719 YLPDIVR
+719 YLSDIAK
-726 INYKCLIYN
+726 INYKGLIYN
-735 IKTYMKDWQDMQGF
+735 IKIYMKDWQDMQGF

-756 KTDKICLAEDH
+756 ETDNISLANDH
-767 ISFDSLK
+767 ISFGSLK
-774 IIKQELYN
+774 ITNQELYGQ
-782 KGLDKDF
+782 GLDSNFGAEQTKQPSSVAEHKD
-789 GVEQSTQQSN
+789 QD
-799 EIEGKEQNVKL
+799 VKSE
-810 GNVKLGYDGLRR
+810 YDGLRR

>member
-8 EEKGIADYLKTG
+8 GEKGIADYLKTG

-69 TSEEWNKLY
+69 TSEEWSRLY
-78 ESGNIDELI
+78 ESGNIDEFI
-87 IDFLRLTFPNHDID
+87 MDFLKLTFPNHDID

-121 RPEGALENRTLN
+121 RPEGALENRVLN

-171 KGASKQQA
+171 KGASKQQT
-179 KAVMAKS
+179 KAIMAKS

-206 IEPLG
+206 IEPLN

-230 VRKGK
+230 VKKGK
-235 EKDMQMKIET
+235 EKDTQMKIET
-245 DVVIEPKA
+245 DVVIEPKDS
-253 NTKEQNIS
+253 TKEQNIS

-286 LKKDY
+286 FKKDY

-296 RLNAVDIREFLPM
+296 RLNAIDIREFLPM
-309 INAKFNITAKP
+309 INAKFNITTKP
-320 EMVNDKYKVRV
+320 KIVNDKYKVSV

-369 IQANK
+369 LQANK
-374 NKPKITLS
+374 NEPKITLS
-382 VSSDFNTPNK
+382 VSSDFSAPNK
-392 DSKTQVLNN
+392 NPKTQVLNS
-401 WKTIQIEPYN
+401 WETIQIEPYN

-424 ASFKNKNEEDSGI
+424 ASFKDKSEEANDI
-437 DGITPVLIYDIDNS
+437 DGITPTLIYDIDS
-451 KFTISDAQN
+451 PKFTINDAQN

-466 VKGFIYPTTYQA
+466 IKGFIYPTSYQVPDA
-478 TDTKV
+478 KV
-483 EKFKLIIPTTK
+483 ENFKLIIPTTD

-518 NNQSL
+518 NNSSL
-523 YPSKFHYTPVPGAEL
+523 HHSKFHYTPVPGSEL

-552 EEAGLKTDI
+552 EDASLKTDI
-561 NNMDIKAIYED
+561 NNMDVKAIEGN
-572 LQKLRRY
+572 LQNLRKY

-584 PKDADSHIKRASYQA
+584 PKDTKSHIKRASYQA

-614 ESAVLKEYKNHQIL
+614 ESTVFKKYKDYQVLFNN
-628 SDKSD
+628 SG
-633 RYLYLSEEN
+633 RYLYLPEEN
-642 TAYSFNQNRHYTP
+642 TAYSFSQNRHYSP
-655 YIYIRDKFDEAARK
+655 YIYIRDKFYEAVRK

-681 KIGLKQNEYEGF
+681 KLGLKQNEYEGF
-693 VKAIDSHLDIN
+693 VKAIGGHLDIN

-726 INYKCLIYN
+726 INYKGLIYN
-735 IKTYMKDWQDMQGF
+735 IKAYMKDWQDMQGF
-749 NKLKERY
+749 NKLKECY
-756 KTDKICLAEDH
+756 KTDKIYLTEDH
-767 ISFDSLK
+767 ISFGSLK
-774 IIKQELYN
+774 ITKQELYGQ
-782 KGLDKDF
+782 GLDKDF
-789 GVEQSTQQSN
+789 GIEQTKQPSSVVEPKDQD
-799 EIEGKEQNVKL
+799 VKS
-810 GNVKLGYDGLRR
+810 GYDSLER

>member
-8 EEKGIADYLKTG
+8 GEKGVADYLKTG

-52 SKKKNKKH
+52 IKKKNKKY

-69 TSEEWNKLY
+69 TSEEWSRLY
-78 ESGNIDELI
+78 ESGNIDEFI
-87 IDFLRLTFPNHDID
+87 MDFLRLTFPNHDID

-158 FTHSVK
+158 FTYSVK
-164 TGGVIYT
+164 TGGAIYA
-171 KGASKQQA
+171 KGAAKQQV
-179 KAVMAKS
+179 KAIMAKS

-206 IEPLG
+206 IEPLS
-211 MDEDQLEKQ
+211 MDEDQLKKQ

-230 VRKGK
+230 VKKGK
-235 EKDMQMKIET
+235 EKDTHMKIET

-261 VEELLADARN
+261 VEELLADAKN

-286 LKKDY
+286 FKKDY

-296 RLNAVDIREFLPM
+296 RLNAMDIREFLPM

-320 EMVNDKYKVRV
+320 KIVNGKYKASVV
-331 DGFKG
+331 GFKG

-369 IQANK
+369 LQANK
-374 NKPKITLS
+374 NEPKITLS
-382 VSSDFNTPNK
+382 VSSDFGAPNK
-392 DSKTQVLNN
+392 DPKTQVLNN
-401 WKTIQIEPYN
+401 WETIQIEPYN
-411 LKSVLKNYSAISV
+411 LKSILKNYSAISV
-424 ASFKNKNEEDSGI
+424 ASFKDKNEEDSSI
-437 DGITPVLIYDIDNS
+437 DGITPTLIYDIDS
-451 KFTISDAQN
+451 PKFTINDAQN

-466 VKGFIYPTTYQA
+466 IKGFIYPTSYQVPDA
-478 TDTKV
+478 KV
-483 EKFKLIIPTTK
+483 EKFKLIIPTTD

-523 YPSKFHYTPVPGAEL
+523 YPSNFHYTPVSGSEL
-538 VSISGKTLDNTRAI
+538 VSISGKTFDNTRAI
-552 EEAGLKTDI
+552 EDASLKTDI
-561 NNMDIKAIYED
+561 NNMDIKVIEKN
-572 LQKLRRY
+572 LQNLRKY

-584 PKDADSHIKRASYQA
+584 PKDTNSHIKRASYQA
-599 ISSMISIKELIEYFD
+599 ISSKIPIKELIEYFD
-614 ESAVLKEYKNHQIL
+614 ESTVFKKYKNHQIL
-628 SDKSD
+628 SGKSG
-633 RYLYLSEEN
+633 RYLYLPEEN

-655 YIYIRDKFDEAARK
+655 YIYIRDKFYEAARK
-669 IKTGFLNDDVIK
+669 IKTGFYDDDLIQK
-681 KIGLKQNEYEGF
+681 LSITKNEYEGF
-693 VKAIDSHLDIN
+693 VKVIDNHLDIN
-704 RYYLAFINRTESFKK
+704 RYYLAFINRTENFKK
-719 YLPDIVR
+719 YLSDIAK
-726 INYKCLIYN
+726 INYKGLIYN

-756 KTDKICLAEDH
+756 KTDNISLANDH
-767 ISFDSLK
+767 ISFGSLK
-774 IIKQELYN
+774 ITKQELYGQ
-782 KGLDKDF
+782 GLDNNF
-789 GVEQSTQQSN
+789 GVEQSKQQSN
-799 EIEGKEQNVKL
+799 RAEAKEQNVKSE
-810 GNVKLGYDGLRR
+810 YDGLGR

>member
-8 EEKGIADYLKTG
+8 GEKGIADYLKTG

-69 TSEEWNKLY
+69 TSEEWSRLY
-78 ESGNIDELI
+78 ESGNIYELI
-87 IDFLRLTFPNHDID
+87 MDFLKLTFPNHDID

-164 TGGVIYT
+164 TGGAIYT
-171 KGASKQQA
+171 KGAAKQQV
-179 KAVMAKS
+179 KAIMAKS

-206 IEPLG
+206 IEPLS
-211 MDEDQLEKQ
+211 MDEDQLKKQ

-230 VRKGK
+230 VKKGK
-235 EKDMQMKIET
+235 EKDTHMKIET

-261 VEELLADARN
+261 VEEILADAKN

-286 LKKDY
+286 FKKDY

-320 EMVNDKYKVRV
+320 EMVNGKYKVRV

-369 IQANK
+369 LRANK
-374 NKPKITLS
+374 NEPKITLS
-382 VSSDFNTPNK
+382 VSSDFSTPNK
-392 DSKTQVLNN
+392 DTKTQVLNS

-411 LKSVLKNYSAISV
+411 LKSILKNYSAISV
-424 ASFKNKNEEDSGI
+424 ASFKDKSEEASSV
-437 DGITPVLIYDIDNS
+437 DGITPTLIYDIDNS
-451 KFTISDAQN
+451 KFTANDAQN

-466 VKGFIYPTTYQA
+466 IKGFIYPTTYQA
-478 TDTKV
+478 PGTKV

-518 NNQSL
+518 NNSSL
-523 YPSKFHYTPVPGAEL
+523 HYSKFHYTPVPGAEL

-552 EEAGLKTDI
+552 EDAGLKTDI
-561 NNMDIKAIYED
+561 NNMDIRAIYED

-584 PKDADSHIKRASYQA
+584 PKDTNLRIKRASYQA
-599 ISSMISIKELIEYFD
+599 ISSKISIKELIEYFD
-614 ESAVLKEYKNHQIL
+614 ESTVLKKYKDHQIL
-628 SDKSD
+628 SSNSG
-633 RYLYLSEEN
+633 RYLYLPEEN
-642 TAYSFNQNRHYTP
+642 IAYSFNQNRHYTS
-655 YIYIRDKFDEAARK
+655 YIYIRDKFYEAAGK
-669 IKTGFLNDDVIK
+669 IKTGFYDDDLIK
-681 KIGLKQNEYEGF
+681 KLGITQNEYEGF
-693 VKAIDSHLDIN
+693 VKGIDDHLDIN
-704 RYYLAFINRTESFKK
+704 RYYLAFINRTENFKK
-719 YLPDIVR
+719 YLSDIVK
-726 INYKCLIYN
+726 INYQGLIYN

-749 NKLKERY
+749 NKLKGRY
-756 KTDKICLAEDH
+756 KTDKISLANDH
-767 ISFDSLK
+767 ISFGSLK
-774 IIKQELYN
+774 ITKQELYDQ
-782 KGLDKDF
+782 GLDNGF
-789 GVEQSTQQSN
+789 EVEQTKQPSSVAEHKDQD
-799 EIEGKEQNVKL
+799 VKSE
-810 GNVKLGYDGLRR
+810 YDGLER

>member
-8 EEKGIADYLKTG
+8 GEKGIADYLKTG

-52 SKKKNKKH
+52 IKKKNKKY

-69 TSEEWNKLY
+69 TSEEWSRLY
-78 ESGNIDELI
+78 ESGNIYELI
-87 IDFLRLTFPNHDID
+87 MDFLKLTFPNHDIE
-101 ELLFYAEAHLPIIKE
+101 ELLFYVEAHLPIIKE

-121 RPEGALENRTLN
+121 RPEGALENRVLN

-235 EKDMQMKIET
+235 EKDTQMKIER

-296 RLNAVDIREFLPM
+296 RLNAVDIREFLPI

-320 EMVNDKYKVRV
+320 KIVNDKYKVSV

-357 HVVNELEQMLIE
+357 HVVNELEQMYIE
-369 IQANK
+369 LEANK
-374 NKPKITLS
+374 NEPKITLS
-382 VSSDFNTPNK
+382 VSSDFSTPNK
-392 DSKTQVLNN
+392 NPKTQVLNS
-401 WKTIQIEPYN
+401 WKTIRIEPYN

-424 ASFKNKNEEDSGI
+424 ASFKDKNEEDSSI
-437 DGITPVLIYDIDNS
+437 DGITPTLIYDIDS
-451 KFTISDAQN
+451 PKFTINDAQN

-466 VKGFIYPTTYQA
+466 IKGFIYPTSYQA
-478 TDTKV
+478 PDAKV
-483 EKFKLIIPTTK
+483 ENFKLIIPTTK

-523 YPSKFHYTPVPGAEL
+523 YHSKFHYTPVSGSEL
-538 VSISGKTLDNTRAI
+538 VSISGKTFDNTRAI
-552 EEAGLKTDI
+552 EDAGLKIDI

-584 PKDADSHIKRASYQA
+584 PKDSNLHIKRASYQA
-599 ISSMISIKELIEYFD
+599 ISSKIPIKELIEYFD
-614 ESAVLKEYKNHQIL
+614 ESTVFKKYKNHQIL
-628 SDKSD
+628 SGNSG

-642 TAYSFNQNRHYTP
+642 TAYSFSQNRHYTP

-669 IKTGFLNDDVIK
+669 IKTGFYDDDLIQK
-681 KIGLKQNEYEGF
+681 LSITKNEYEGF

-704 RYYLAFINRTESFKK
+704 RYYLAFINRTENFKK
-719 YLPDIVR
+719 YLSDIAK
-726 INYKCLIYN
+726 INYKGLIYN

-756 KTDKICLAEDH
+756 ETDNISLANDH
-767 ISFDSLK
+767 ISFGSLK
-774 IIKQELYN
+774 ITKQELYGQ
-782 KGLDKDF
+782 GLDSNFGAEQTKQPSSVAEHKD
-789 GVEQSTQQSN
+789 QD
-799 EIEGKEQNVKL
+799 VKSE
-810 GNVKLGYDGLRR
+810 YDGLRR

>member
-8 EEKGIADYLKTG
+8 GEKGVADYLKTG

-43 LIEMSEKHQ
+43 LIEMSERHQ

-69 TSEEWNKLY
+69 TSEEWSRLY
-78 ESGNIDELI
+78 ESGNIDEFI
-87 IDFLRLTFPNHDID
+87 MDFLRLTFPNHDID

-121 RPEGALENRTLN
+121 RPEGALENRVLN

-164 TGGVIYT
+164 TGGAIYT

-179 KAVMAKS
+179 KAIMAKS
-186 VEKFKRVVNDI
+186 AEKFKRVVNDI

-220 YESFKSAAQK
+220 YKSFKSAAQK
-230 VRKGK
+230 VKKGK
-235 EKDMQMKIET
+235 EKDTQMKIET
-245 DVVIEPKA
+245 DVVVEPKA

-261 VEELLADARN
+261 VEELLADAKN
-271 STADYLLRMIEEDES
+271 STADYILRMIEEDDGF
-286 LKKDY
+286 KKDY

-296 RLNAVDIREFLPM
+296 KLNAVDIREFLPM
-309 INAKFNITAKP
+309 INAKFNITAKH

-369 IQANK
+369 LRANK
-374 NKPKITLS
+374 NEPKITLS
-382 VSSDFNTPNK
+382 VSSDFSTPNK
-392 DSKTQVLNN
+392 DPKTQVLNS

-411 LKSVLKNYSAISV
+411 LKSILKNYSAISV
-424 ASFKNKNEEDSGI
+424 AGFKDKNEEADNIDS
-437 DGITPVLIYDIDNS
+437 ITPTLIYDIDNS

-466 VKGFIYPTTYQA
+466 IKGFIYTTTYQ
-478 TDTKV
+478 TPDTKV

-510 ELGLYNIV
+510 ELGLYNIL

-523 YPSKFHYTPVPGAEL
+523 YPSKFHYTPVPGSEV
-538 VSISGKTLDNTRAI
+538 VSISGKTFDNTRAI
-552 EEAGLKTDI
+552 EDASLKTDI
-561 NNMDIKAIYED
+561 NNMDIKVIEKN
-572 LQKLRRY
+572 LQNLRKY

-584 PKDADSHIKRASYQA
+584 PKDTDSHIKRASYQA
-599 ISSMISIKELIEYFD
+599 ISSKISIKELIEYFD
-614 ESAVLKEYKNHQIL
+614 ESSMVKKYKNHQIL
-628 SDKSD
+628 SGNSG
-633 RYLYLSEEN
+633 RYLYLPEEN
-642 TAYSFNQNRHYTP
+642 TVYSFSQNRHYTP
-655 YIYIRDKFDEAARK
+655 YIYIRDKFYEAARK
-669 IKTGFLNDDVIK
+669 IKTGFLNDDLIQK
-681 KIGLKQNEYEGF
+681 LSITKNEYEGF
-693 VKAIDSHLDIN
+693 VKDIDNHLDIN
-704 RYYLAFINRTESFKK
+704 RYYLAFINRTENFKK
-719 YLPDIVR
+719 YLSDIAK
-726 INYKCLIYN
+726 INYKGLIYN

-756 KTDKICLAEDH
+756 KTDKISLANDH
-767 ISFDSLK
+767 ISFGSLK
-774 IIKQELYN
+774 ITKQELYDQ
-782 KGLDKDF
+782 GLDKNF
-789 GVEQSTQQSN
+789 EVEQSKQQSS
-799 EIEGKEQNVKL
+799 EIKTIEQ
-810 GNVKLGYDGLRR
+810 NVKLGYDGLER

>member
-8 EEKGIADYLKTG
+8 GEKGVADYLKTG

-52 SKKKNKKH
+52 IKKKNKKY

-69 TSEEWNKLY
+69 TSEEWSRLY
-78 ESGNIDELI
+78 ESGNIYELI
-87 IDFLRLTFPNHDID
+87 MDFLRLTFPNHDIE
-101 ELLFYAEAHLPIIKE
+101 ELLFYVEAHLPIIKE

-121 RPEGALENRTLN
+121 RPEGTLENKVLN

-164 TGGVIYT
+164 TGGAIYT
-171 KGASKQQA
+171 KGAAKQQV

-186 VEKFKRVVNDI
+186 AEKFKRVVNDI

-230 VRKGK
+230 VKKGK
-235 EKDMQMKIET
+235 EKDTQMKIET

-286 LKKDY
+286 LKKSS

-309 INAKFNITAKP
+309 INAKFNITAKA
-320 EMVNDKYKVRV
+320 EMVNDKYKARV

-369 IQANK
+369 LQANK
-374 NKPKITLS
+374 NEPKITLS
-382 VSSDFNTPNK
+382 VSSDFGALNK
-392 DSKTQVLNN
+392 DPKTQVLNN
-401 WKTIQIEPYN
+401 WETIRIEPYN
-411 LKSVLKNYSAISV
+411 LKSILKNYSAISV
-424 ASFKNKNEEDSGI
+424 ASFKDKSEEASGI
-437 DGITPVLIYDIDNS
+437 DGITPTLIYDINS
-451 KFTISDAQN
+451 PKFTISDAQN

-466 VKGFIYPTTYQA
+466 IKGFIYPTSYQVPDA
-478 TDTKV
+478 KV
-483 EKFKLIIPTTK
+483 ENFKLIIPTTD

-518 NNQSL
+518 NNSSL
-523 YPSKFHYTPVPGAEL
+523 HHSKFHYTPVPGSEL

-552 EEAGLKTDI
+552 EDASLKTDI
-561 NNMDIKAIYED
+561 NNMDVKAIEGN
-572 LQKLRRY
+572 LQNLRKY

-584 PKDADSHIKRASYQA
+584 PKDTKSHIKRASYQA

-614 ESAVLKEYKNHQIL
+614 ESTVFKKYKDYQVLFNN
-628 SDKSD
+628 SG
-633 RYLYLSEEN
+633 RYLYLPEEN
-642 TAYSFNQNRHYTP
+642 TAYSFSQNRHYSP
-655 YIYIRDKFDEAARK
+655 YIYIRDKFYEAVRK

-681 KIGLKQNEYEGF
+681 KLGLKQNEYEGF
-693 VKAIDSHLDIN
+693 VKAIDGHLDIN

-726 INYKCLIYN
+726 INYKGLIYN
-735 IKTYMKDWQDMQGF
+735 IKAYMKDWQDMQGF
-749 NKLKERY
+749 NKLKECY
-756 KTDKICLAEDH
+756 KTDKIYLTEDH
-767 ISFDSLK
+767 ISFGSLK
-774 IIKQELYN
+774 ITKQELYGQ
-782 KGLDKDF
+782 GLDKDF
-789 GVEQSTQQSN
+789 GIEQTKQPSSVVEPKDQD
-799 EIEGKEQNVKL
+799 VKS
-810 GNVKLGYDGLRR
+810 GYDSLER

>member
-8 EEKGIADYLKTG
+8 GEKGIADYLKTG

-69 TSEEWNKLY
+69 TSEEWSRLY
-78 ESGNIDELI
+78 ESGNIDEFI
-87 IDFLRLTFPNHDID
+87 MDFLRLTFPNHDID

-171 KGASKQQA
+171 KGASKQQT
-179 KAVMAKS
+179 KAIMAKS

-230 VRKGK
+230 VKKGK
-235 EKDMQMKIET
+235 EKDTQMKIET
-245 DVVIEPKA
+245 DVVIEPKDS
-253 NTKEQNIS
+253 TKEQNIS

-286 LKKDY
+286 FKKDY

-296 RLNAVDIREFLPM
+296 RLNAIDIREFLPM
-309 INAKFNITAKP
+309 INAKFNITTKP
-320 EMVNDKYKVRV
+320 KIVNDKYKVSV

-369 IQANK
+369 LQANK
-374 NKPKITLS
+374 NEPKITLS
-382 VSSDFNTPNK
+382 VSSDFSTLNK
-392 DSKTQVLNN
+392 DPKTQVLNS
-401 WKTIQIEPYN
+401 WETIQIEPYN
-411 LKSVLKNYSAISV
+411 LKSILKNYSAISV
-424 ASFKNKNEEDSGI
+424 ASFKDKSEEASGI
-437 DGITPVLIYDIDNS
+437 DGITPTLIYDIDS
-451 KFTISDAQN
+451 PKFTISDAQN

-466 VKGFIYPTTYQA
+466 IKGFIYPTTYQA
-478 TDTKV
+478 PGTKV

-518 NNQSL
+518 NNSSL
-523 YPSKFHYTPVPGAEL
+523 HHSKFHYTPVPGSEL

-552 EEAGLKTDI
+552 EDASLKTDI
-561 NNMDIKAIYED
+561 NNMDVKAIEGN
-572 LQKLRRY
+572 LQNLRKY

-584 PKDADSHIKRASYQA
+584 PKDTKSHIKRASYQA

-614 ESAVLKEYKNHQIL
+614 ESTVFKKYKDYQVLFNN
-628 SDKSD
+628 SG
-633 RYLYLSEEN
+633 RYLYLPEEN
-642 TAYSFNQNRHYTP
+642 TAYSFSQNRHYSP
-655 YIYIRDKFDEAARK
+655 YIYIRDKFYEAVRK

-681 KIGLKQNEYEGF
+681 KLGLKQNEYEGF
-693 VKAIDSHLDIN
+693 VKAIDGHLDIN

-726 INYKCLIYN
+726 INYKGLIYN
-735 IKTYMKDWQDMQGF
+735 IKAYMKDWQDMQGF
-749 NKLKERY
+749 NKLKECY
-756 KTDKICLAEDH
+756 KTDKIYLTEDH
-767 ISFDSLK
+767 ISFGSLK
-774 IIKQELYN
+774 ITKQELYGQ
-782 KGLDKDF
+782 GLDKDF
-789 GVEQSTQQSN
+789 GIEQTKQPPSVVEPKDQD
-799 EIEGKEQNVKL
+799 VKS
-810 GNVKLGYDGLRR
+810 GYDSLER

>member
-8 EEKGIADYLKTG
+8 GEKGVADYLKTG

-52 SKKKNKKH
+52 IKKKNKKY

-69 TSEEWNKLY
+69 TSEEWSKLY
-78 ESGNIDELI
+78 ESGNIYEFI
-87 IDFLRLTFPNHDID
+87 MDFLKLTFPNHDID

-121 RPEGALENRTLN
+121 RPEGALENRVLN

-164 TGGVIYT
+164 TGGAIYT

-179 KAVMAKS
+179 KAIMAKS
-186 VEKFKRVVNDI
+186 AEKFKRVVNDI

-211 MDEDQLEKQ
+211 MDEDQLNKQ

-230 VRKGK
+230 VKKGK
-235 EKDMQMKIET
+235 EKDTQMKIET

-261 VEELLADARN
+261 VEELLADAKN

-286 LKKDY
+286 FKKDY

-296 RLNAVDIREFLPM
+296 KLNAVDIRELLPM
-309 INAKFNITAKP
+309 INAKFNIAAKA

-369 IQANK
+369 LQANK
-374 NKPKITLS
+374 NEPKITLS

-392 DSKTQVLNN
+392 DPKTQVLNS
-401 WKTIQIEPYN
+401 WKTIRIEPYN

-424 ASFKNKNEEDSGI
+424 ASFKDKNEEDSSI
-437 DGITPVLIYDIDNS
+437 DGITPTLIYDIDS
-451 KFTISDAQN
+451 PKFTINDAQN

-466 VKGFIYPTTYQA
+466 IKGFIYPTSYQA
-478 TDTKV
+478 PDAKV

-523 YPSKFHYTPVPGAEL
+523 YHSKFHYTPVSGSEL
-538 VSISGKTLDNTRAI
+538 VSISGKTFDNTRAI
-552 EEAGLKTDI
+552 EDASLKTDI

-584 PKDADSHIKRASYQA
+584 PKDSNLHIKRASYQA
-599 ISSMISIKELIEYFD
+599 ISSKIPIKELIEYFD
-614 ESAVLKEYKNHQIL
+614 ESTVFKKYKNHQIL
-628 SDKSD
+628 SGKSG
-633 RYLYLSEEN
+633 RYLYLPEEN

-655 YIYIRDKFDEAARK
+655 YIYIRDKFYEAARK
-669 IKTGFLNDDVIK
+669 IKTRFLNDDVIK
-681 KIGLKQNEYEGF
+681 KLGLKQNEYEGL
-693 VKAIDSHLDIN
+693 VKCIDGHLDIN
-704 RYYLAFINRTESFKK
+704 RYYLAFINRTENFKK
-719 YLPDIVR
+719 YLSDIAK
-726 INYKCLIYN
+726 INYKGLIYN

-756 KTDKICLAEDH
+756 KTDKISLTNDH
-767 ISFDSLK
+767 ISFGSLK
-774 IIKQELYN
+774 IKKQELYDQ
-782 KGLDKDF
+782 GLDKGF
-789 GVEQSTQQSN
+789 GIEQTKQPSSVVEP
-799 EIEGKEQNVKL
+799 KEQDVKSE
-810 GNVKLGYDGLRR
+810 YDGLER

>member
-8 EEKGIADYLKTG
+8 GEKGIADYLKTG

-52 SKKKNKKH
+52 IKKKNKKY

-69 TSEEWNKLY
+69 TSEEWSRLY
-78 ESGNIDELI
+78 ESGNIYELI
-87 IDFLRLTFPNHDID
+87 MDFLKLTFPNHDIE
-101 ELLFYAEAHLPIIKE
+101 ELLFYVEAHLPIIKE

-211 MDEDQLEKQ
+211 MDEDQLNKQ

-230 VRKGK
+230 VKKGK
-235 EKDMQMKIET
+235 EKDTQMKIET

-253 NTKEQNIS
+253 NTKEQDIS

-286 LKKDY
+286 FKKDY

-320 EMVNDKYKVRV
+320 KIVNDKYKVSV

-369 IQANK
+369 LQANK
-374 NKPKITLS
+374 NEPKITLS

-392 DSKTQVLNN
+392 DPKTQVLNS
-401 WKTIQIEPYN
+401 WKTIRIEPYN

-424 ASFKNKNEEDSGI
+424 ASFKDKNEEYSSI
-437 DGITPVLIYDIDNS
+437 DGITPTLIYDIDS
-451 KFTISDAQN
+451 PKFTINDAQN
-460 LLQSKG
+460 LLQSKEI
-466 VKGFIYPTTYQA
+466 KGFIYPTTYQA
-478 TDTKV
+478 PDTKV
-483 EKFKLIIPTTK
+483 EKFKLIIPTAK

-518 NNQSL
+518 NNSSL
-523 YPSKFHYTPVPGAEL
+523 HPSKFHYTPVPGSE
-538 VSISGKTLDNTRAI
+538 VISISGKTFDNTRAI
-552 EEAGLKTDI
+552 EDAGLKIDI

-572 LQKLRRY
+572 LQKLRKY
-579 ELSHE
+579 ELGHE
-584 PKDADSHIKRASYQA
+584 PKDTNSHIKRTSYQA
-599 ISSMISIKELIEYFD
+599 ISSKIPIKELIEYFD
-614 ESAVLKEYKNHQIL
+614 ESTMVKKYKDYQIL
-628 SDKSD
+628 FNNNS
-633 RYLYLSEEN
+633 RYLYLPEEN
-642 TAYSFNQNRHYTP
+642 TAYSFSQNRHYTP
-655 YIYIRDKFDEAARK
+655 YIYIRDKFYEAARK
-669 IKTGFLNDDVIK
+669 IKTRFYDDDDLIK
-681 KIGLKQNEYEGF
+681 KLGLKQNEYKGF
-693 VKAIDSHLDIN
+693 VKAIDGHLDIN

-719 YLPDIVR
+719 YLPDIVK
-726 INYKCLIYN
+726 INYKGLIYN

-749 NKLKERY
+749 NKLKECY
-756 KTDKICLAEDH
+756 KTDKISIANDH
-767 ISFDSLK
+767 ISFGSLK
-774 IIKQELYN
+774 ITKQELYDQ
-782 KGLDKDF
+782 GLDRDF
-789 GVEQSTQQSN
+789 GIEQTKQSSSVVEA
-799 EIEGKEQNVKL
+799 KEQNIKS
-810 GNVKLGYDGLRR
+810 GYDSLDR

>member
-8 EEKGIADYLKTG
+8 GEKGVADYLKTG

-43 LIEMSEKHQ
+43 LIEMSERHQ

-69 TSEEWNKLY
+69 TSEEWSRLY
-78 ESGNIDELI
+78 ESGNIDEFI
-87 IDFLRLTFPNHDID
+87 MDFLRLTFPNHDID

-121 RPEGALENRTLN
+121 RPEGALENRVLN
-133 KKHKNGEPLKREP
+133 KKHKNDEPLKREP

-164 TGGVIYT
+164 TGGAIYT
-171 KGASKQQA
+171 KGASKQQV
-179 KAVMAKS
+179 KAIMAKS
-186 VEKFKRVVNDI
+186 AEKFKRVVNDI

-220 YESFKSAAQK
+220 YKSFKSAAQK
-230 VRKGK
+230 VKKGK
-235 EKDMQMKIET
+235 EKDTQMKIET
-245 DVVIEPKA
+245 DVVVEPKA

-261 VEELLADARN
+261 VEELLADAKN
-271 STADYLLRMIEEDES
+271 STADYILRMIEEDDGF
-286 LKKDY
+286 KKDY

-296 RLNAVDIREFLPM
+296 KLNAVDIREFLPM

-369 IQANK
+369 LQVNK
-374 NKPKITLS
+374 NEPKITLS
-382 VSSDFNTPNK
+382 VSSDFSAPNK
-392 DSKTQVLNN
+392 DPKTQVLNN
-401 WKTIQIEPYN
+401 WETIQIEPYN
-411 LKSVLKNYSAISV
+411 LKSILKNYSAISV
-424 ASFKNKNEEDSGI
+424 ASFKDKDKEAGSI
-437 DGITPVLIYDIDNS
+437 DGITPTLIYDIDNS
-451 KFTISDAQN
+451 KFTANSAQN

-466 VKGFIYPTTYQA
+466 IKGFIYPTTYQA
-478 TDTKV
+478 PDTKV

-523 YPSKFHYTPVPGAEL
+523 YPSKFHYTPVPGSEL
-538 VSISGKTLDNTRAI
+538 VSISGKTLDNTRVI

-561 NNMDIKAIYED
+561 NNMDVKALEEN
-572 LQKLRRY
+572 LQKLRIY
-579 ELSHE
+579 ELSCE
-584 PKDADSHIKRASYQA
+584 PKDTNSHIKRTSYQA
-599 ISSMISIKELIEYFD
+599 ISSKIPIKELIEYFD
-614 ESAVLKEYKNHQIL
+614 ESTVLKEYKNHQIL
-628 SDKSD
+628 SGNSG
-633 RYLYLSEEN
+633 RYLYLPEEN
-642 TAYSFNQNRHYTP
+642 TAYSFSQNRHYTP
-655 YIYIRDKFDEAARK
+655 YIYIRDKFYEAARN
-669 IKTGFLNDDVIK
+669 IKTGSYDDDLIQK
-681 KIGLKQNEYEGF
+681 LRLKQNEYEGF
-693 VKAIDSHLDIN
+693 VKGIDDHLDIN
-704 RYYLAFINRTESFKK
+704 RYYLVFINRIENFRK
-719 YLPDIVR
+719 YLSDIVK
-726 INYKCLIYN
+726 INYKGLIYN

-756 KTDKICLAEDH
+756 RTDKIYLTEDH
-767 ISFDSLK
+767 ISFGSLK
-774 IIKQELYN
+774 ITKQELYDQ
-782 KGLDKDF
+782 GLGKNF
-789 GVEQSTQQSN
+789 GGVGQSKQQSS
-799 EIEGKEQNVKL
+799 EIKAIEQNVKS
-810 GNVKLGYDGLRR
+810 GYDGLGR

>member
-8 EEKGIADYLKTG
+8 GEKGVADYLKTG

-43 LIEMSEKHQ
+43 LIEMSEKYQ
-52 SKKKNKKH
+52 IKKKNKKY

-69 TSEEWNKLY
+69 TSEEWSRLY
-78 ESGNIDELI
+78 ESGNIYEFI
-87 IDFLRLTFPNHDID
+87 MDFLRLTFPNHDID

-146 HIHLIVSFENMK
+146 HIHLIISFENME

-164 TGGVIYT
+164 TGGAIYA
-171 KGASKQQA
+171 KGAAKQQV
-179 KAVMAKS
+179 KAIMAKS
-186 VEKFKRVVNDI
+186 AEKFKRVVNDI

-211 MDEDQLEKQ
+211 MDEDQLNKQ

-230 VRKGK
+230 VKKGK
-235 EKDMQMKIET
+235 EKDTQMKIET

-253 NTKEQNIS
+253 NTKEQNTS
-261 VEELLADARN
+261 VEELLADAKN
-271 STADYLLRMIEEDES
+271 FTADYLLRMIEKDES
-286 LKKDY
+286 FKKDY

-369 IQANK
+369 LQANK
-374 NKPKITLS
+374 NEPKITLS
-382 VSSDFNTPNK
+382 VSSDFSTPNK
-392 DSKTQVLNN
+392 NPKTQVLNS

-424 ASFKNKNEEDSGI
+424 ASFKDKSEEASSV
-437 DGITPVLIYDIDNS
+437 DGITPTLIYDIDNS
-451 KFTISDAQN
+451 KFSANDAQN

-466 VKGFIYPTTYQA
+466 IKGFIYPTTYQ
-478 TDTKV
+478 TPDTKV

-505 KEITR
+505 KETTR

-523 YPSKFHYTPVPGAEL
+523 YPSKFHYTPVPGSEV
-538 VSISGKTLDNTRAI
+538 VSIRGKTFDNTRAI
-552 EEAGLKTDI
+552 EDAGLKTDL
-561 NNMDIKAIYED
+561 NNMDIKAIEEN

-584 PKDADSHIKRASYQA
+584 PKDSNLHIKRASYQA
-599 ISSMISIKELIEYFD
+599 ISSKIPIKELIEYFD
-614 ESAVLKEYKNHQIL
+614 ESTMVKKYKDYQIL
-628 SDKSD
+628 FNNNS

-642 TAYSFNQNRHYTP
+642 TAYSFSQNRHYTP
-655 YIYIRDKFDEAARK
+655 YIYIRDKFYEAARK
-669 IKTGFLNDDVIK
+669 IKTGFYDDDLIQK
-681 KIGLKQNEYEGF
+681 LSITKNEYEGF
-693 VKAIDSHLDIN
+693 VKDIDNHLDIN
-704 RYYLAFINRTESFKK
+704 RYYLAFINRTENFKK
-719 YLPDIVR
+719 YLSDIAK
-726 INYKCLIYN
+726 INYKGLIYN

-749 NKLKERY
+749 NNLKERY

-774 IIKQELYN
+774 IIKQELYGQ
-782 KGLDKDF
+782 GLDSNF
-789 GVEQSTQQSN
+789 GAEQTKQPSSVA
-799 EIEGKEQNVKL
+799 EAKEQNIKS
-810 GNVKLGYDGLRR
+810 GYDSLDR

>member
-8 EEKGIADYLKTG
+8 GEKGVADYLKTG

-69 TSEEWNKLY
+69 TSEEWSRLY
-78 ESGNIDELI
+78 ESGNIDEFI
-87 IDFLRLTFPNHDID
+87 MDFLRLTFPNHDID

-164 TGGVIYT
+164 TGGAIYA
-171 KGASKQQA
+171 KGAAKQQV
-179 KAVMAKS
+179 KAIMAKS
-186 VEKFKRVVNDI
+186 AEKFKRVVNDI

-206 IEPLG
+206 IEPLS
-211 MDEDQLEKQ
+211 MDEDKLEKQ

-235 EKDMQMKIET
+235 EKDTQIKIET

-261 VEELLADARN
+261 IEELLADARN

-309 INAKFNITAKP
+309 INAKFNITAKA
-320 EMVNDKYKVRV
+320 EMVNDKYKARV

-369 IQANK
+369 LQANK
-374 NKPKITLS
+374 NEPKITLS

-392 DSKTQVLNN
+392 DPKTQVLNN
-401 WKTIQIEPYN
+401 WETIQIEPYN

-424 ASFKNKNEEDSGI
+424 ASFKDKNEEDSSI
-437 DGITPVLIYDIDNS
+437 NGITPTLIYDIDS
-451 KFTISDAQN
+451 PKFTINDAQN

-466 VKGFIYPTTYQA
+466 IKGFIYPTSYQA
-478 TDTKV
+478 PDAKV

-510 ELGLYNIV
+510 ELGLCNIV
-518 NNQSL
+518 NNSSL
-523 YPSKFHYTPVPGAEL
+523 HPSKFHYTPVPGSEL
-538 VSISGKTLDNTRAI
+538 VSISGKTFDNTRAI
-552 EEAGLKTDI
+552 EDASLKTDI

-584 PKDADSHIKRASYQA
+584 PKDSNLHIKRASYQA
-599 ISSMISIKELIEYFD
+599 ISSKIPIKELIEYFD
-614 ESAVLKEYKNHQIL
+614 ESTVFKKYKNHQIL
-628 SDKSD
+628 SGKSG
-633 RYLYLSEEN
+633 RYLYLPEEN
-642 TAYSFNQNRHYTP
+642 TAYSFNQSRHYTP
-655 YIYIRDKFDEAARK
+655 YIYIRDKFYEAARK

-704 RYYLAFINRTESFKK
+704 RYYLAFINRTENFKK
-719 YLPDIVR
+719 YLSDIAK
-726 INYKCLIYN
+726 INYKGLIHN

-756 KTDKICLAEDH
+756 ETDNISLANDH
-767 ISFDSLK
+767 ISFGSLK
-774 IIKQELYN
+774 ITNQELYGQ
-782 KGLDKDF
+782 GLDSNFGAEQTKQPSSVAEHKD
-789 GVEQSTQQSN
+789 QD
-799 EIEGKEQNVKL
+799 VKSE
-810 GNVKLGYDGLRR
+810 YDGLRR

>member
-8 EEKGIADYLKTG
+8 GEKGIADYLKTG

-52 SKKKNKKH
+52 RKKKNKKY

-69 TSEEWNKLY
+69 TSEEWSRLY
-78 ESGNIDELI
+78 ESGNIDEFI
-87 IDFLRLTFPNHDID
+87 MDFLKLTFPNHDID

-121 RPEGALENRTLN
+121 RPEGTLENKVLN

-164 TGGVIYT
+164 TGGAIYT

-179 KAVMAKS
+179 KAIMAKS
-186 VEKFKRVVNDI
+186 AEKFKRVVNDI

-211 MDEDQLEKQ
+211 MDEDQLNKQ

-230 VRKGK
+230 VKKGK
-235 EKDMQMKIET
+235 EKDTQMKIET

-261 VEELLADARN
+261 VEELLADAKN

-286 LKKDY
+286 FKKDY

-296 RLNAVDIREFLPM
+296 KLNAVDIRELLPM
-309 INAKFNITAKP
+309 INAKFNIAAKA

-369 IQANK
+369 LQANK
-374 NKPKITLS
+374 NEPKITLS

-392 DSKTQVLNN
+392 DPKTQVLNS
-401 WKTIQIEPYN
+401 WKTIRIEPYN

-424 ASFKNKNEEDSGI
+424 ASFKDKNEEDSGI
-437 DGITPVLIYDIDNS
+437 DGITPTLIYDIDNS
-451 KFTISDAQN
+451 KFSANDAQN

-466 VKGFIYPTTYQA
+466 IKGFMYPTSYQA
-478 TDTKV
+478 PDTKV

-523 YPSKFHYTPVPGAEL
+523 YHSKFHYTPVSGSEL
-538 VSISGKTLDNTRAI
+538 VSISGKTFDNTRAI
-552 EEAGLKTDI
+552 EDASLKIDI

-584 PKDADSHIKRASYQA
+584 PKDSNLHIKRASYQA
-599 ISSMISIKELIEYFD
+599 ISSKIPIKELIEYFD
-614 ESAVLKEYKNHQIL
+614 ESTVFKKYKNHQIL
-628 SDKSD
+628 SGKSG
-633 RYLYLSEEN
+633 RYLYLPEEN

-655 YIYIRDKFDEAARK
+655 YIYIRDKFYEAARK
-669 IKTGFLNDDVIK
+669 IKTGFYDNDLIQK
-681 KIGLKQNEYEGF
+681 LSITKNEYEGF
-693 VKAIDSHLDIN
+693 VKVIDNHLDIN

-726 INYKCLIYN
+726 INYKCLIYS

-749 NKLKERY
+749 NKLKECY
-756 KTDKICLAEDH
+756 KTDKISLANDH
-767 ISFDSLK
+767 ISFGSLK
-774 IIKQELYN
+774 ITKQELYDQ
-782 KGLDKDF
+782 GLDRDF
-789 GVEQSTQQSN
+789 GIEQTKQPSSVAEHKDQD
-799 EIEGKEQNVKL
+799 VKSE
-810 GNVKLGYDGLRR
+810 YDGLGR

>member
-8 EEKGIADYLKTG
+8 GEKGIADYLKTG

-52 SKKKNKKH
+52 IKKKNKKY

-69 TSEEWNKLY
+69 TSEEWSRLY
-78 ESGNIDELI
+78 ESGNIDEFI
-87 IDFLRLTFPNHDID
+87 MDFLRLTFPNHDID

-164 TGGVIYT
+164 TGGAIYA

-179 KAVMAKS
+179 KAIMAKS

-206 IEPLG
+206 IEPLS
-211 MDEDQLEKQ
+211 MDEDQLKKQ

-230 VRKGK
+230 VKKGK
-235 EKDMQMKIET
+235 EKDTHMKIET

-261 VEELLADARN
+261 VEELLADAKN

-286 LKKDY
+286 FKKDY

-296 RLNAVDIREFLPM
+296 RLNAMDIREFLPM

-320 EMVNDKYKVRV
+320 KIVNDKYKVSV
-331 DGFKG
+331 DEFKG

-369 IQANK
+369 LQANK
-374 NKPKITLS
+374 NEPKITLS
-382 VSSDFNTPNK
+382 VSSDFSTLNK
-392 DSKTQVLNN
+392 DPKTQVLNS
-401 WKTIQIEPYN
+401 WKTIRIEPYN

-424 ASFKNKNEEDSGI
+424 ASFKDKSEEASGI
-437 DGITPVLIYDIDNS
+437 DGITPTLIYDIDS
-451 KFTISDAQN
+451 PKFTISDAQN

-466 VKGFIYPTTYQA
+466 IKGFIYPTTYQA
-478 TDTKV
+478 PGTKV

-523 YPSKFHYTPVPGAEL
+523 YPSKFHYTPVPGSEV
-538 VSISGKTLDNTRAI
+538 VSISGKTFDNTRAI
-552 EEAGLKTDI
+552 EDASLKTDI
-561 NNMDIKAIYED
+561 NNMDIKAIYEV
-572 LQKLRRY
+572 LQNQRKY

-584 PKDADSHIKRASYQA
+584 PKDSNSHIKRASYQA
-599 ISSMISIKELIEYFD
+599 ISSKIPIKELIEYFD
-614 ESAVLKEYKNHQIL
+614 ESTMVKKYKDYQIL
-628 SDKSD
+628 SGNSG

-642 TAYSFNQNRHYTP
+642 TAYSFSQNRHYTP

-693 VKAIDSHLDIN
+693 IKGIDGHLDIN

-749 NKLKERY
+749 NKLKKCY
-756 KTDKICLAEDH
+756 KADKISLANDH
-767 ISFDSLK
+767 ISFGSLK
-774 IIKQELYN
+774 ITKQELYGQ
-782 KGLDKDF
+782 GLDSNF
-789 GVEQSTQQSN
+789 GAEQTKQPSSM
-799 EIEGKEQNVKL
+799 IETKEWNVKSGHDSL
-810 GNVKLGYDGLRR
+810 ER

>member
-8 EEKGIADYLKTG
+8 GEKGVADYLKTG

-43 LIEMSEKHQ
+43 LIEMSERHQ

-69 TSEEWNKLY
+69 TSEEWSRLY
-78 ESGNIDELI
+78 ESGNIDEFI
-87 IDFLRLTFPNHDID
+87 MDFLKLTFPNHDID

-121 RPEGALENRTLN
+121 RPEVAPENSVLN

-164 TGGVIYT
+164 TGGVIYS
-171 KGASKQQA
+171 KGAAKQQV
-179 KAVMAKS
+179 KAIMAKS
-186 VEKFKRVVNDI
+186 AEKFKRVVNDI

-230 VRKGK
+230 VKKGK
-235 EKDMQMKIET
+235 EKDTHMKIET

-261 VEELLADARN
+261 VEEILADAKN

-286 LKKDY
+286 FKKDY

-296 RLNAVDIREFLPM
+296 KLNAVDIRELLPM
-309 INAKFNITAKP
+309 INAKFNIAAKA

-352 KGALF
+352 KGTLF

-369 IQANK
+369 LQANK
-374 NKPKITLS
+374 NEPKITLS

-392 DSKTQVLNN
+392 DPKTQVLNS
-401 WKTIQIEPYN
+401 WKTIRIEPYN

-424 ASFKNKNEEDSGI
+424 ASFKDKNEEYSSI
-437 DGITPVLIYDIDNS
+437 DGITPTLIYDIDS
-451 KFTISDAQN
+451 PKFTINDAQN

-466 VKGFIYPTTYQA
+466 IKGFIYPTTYQ
-478 TDTKV
+478 TPDTKV

-494 APSLNEYDEYI
+494 APGLNEYDEYI

-523 YPSKFHYTPVPGAEL
+523 YPSKFHYTPVSGSEL
-538 VSISGKTLDNTRAI
+538 VSIRGKTFDNTRAI
-552 EEAGLKTDI
+552 EDAGLKTDI

-572 LQKLRRY
+572 LQNLRKY
-579 ELSHE
+579 ELGHE
-584 PKDADSHIKRASYQA
+584 PKDTNSHIKRASYQA
-599 ISSMISIKELIEYFD
+599 ISSKISIKELIEYFD
-614 ESAVLKEYKNHQIL
+614 ESTMVKKYKDYQIF
-628 SDKSD
+628 SGKSG
-633 RYLYLSEEN
+633 RYLYLPEEN
-642 TAYSFNQNRHYTP
+642 TAYSFGQNRHYSP
-655 YIYIRDKFDEAARK
+655 YIYIRDKFYEAVRK

-681 KIGLKQNEYEGF
+681 KLGLKQNEYEGF
-693 VKAIDSHLDIN
+693 VKAIDGHLDIN

-726 INYKCLIYN
+726 INYKGLIYN
-735 IKTYMKDWQDMQGF
+735 IKAYMKDWQDMQGF
-749 NKLKERY
+749 NKLKECY
-756 KTDKICLAEDH
+756 KTDKIYLTEDH
-767 ISFDSLK
+767 ISFGSLK
-774 IIKQELYN
+774 ITKQELYGQ
-782 KGLDKDF
+782 GLDKDF
-789 GVEQSTQQSN
+789 GIEQTKQPSSVVEPKDQD
-799 EIEGKEQNVKL
+799 VKS
-810 GNVKLGYDGLRR
+810 GYDSLER

>member
-8 EEKGIADYLKTG
+8 GEKGVADYLKTG

-43 LIEMSEKHQ
+43 LIEMSERHQ

-69 TSEEWNKLY
+69 TSEEWSRLY
-78 ESGNIDELI
+78 ESGNIDEFI
-87 IDFLRLTFPNHDID
+87 MDFLKLTFPNHDID

-158 FTHSVK
+158 FTYSVK
-164 TGGVIYT
+164 TGGAIYA
-171 KGASKQQA
+171 KGAAKQQV
-179 KAVMAKS
+179 KAIMAKS

-206 IEPLG
+206 IEPLS
-211 MDEDQLEKQ
+211 MDEDQLKKQ

-230 VRKGK
+230 VKKGK
-235 EKDMQMKIET
+235 EKDTHMKIET

-261 VEELLADARN
+261 VEELLADAKN

-286 LKKDY
+286 FKKDY

-296 RLNAVDIREFLPM
+296 RLNAMDIREFLPM

-320 EMVNDKYKVRV
+320 KIVNDKYKVSV
-331 DGFKG
+331 DEFKG

-369 IQANK
+369 LQANK
-374 NKPKITLS
+374 NEPKITLS
-382 VSSDFNTPNK
+382 VSSDFSTLNK
-392 DSKTQVLNN
+392 DPKTQVLNS
-401 WKTIQIEPYN
+401 WETIQIEPYN
-411 LKSVLKNYSAISV
+411 LKSILKNYSAISV
-424 ASFKNKNEEDSGI
+424 ASFKDKSEEASGI
-437 DGITPVLIYDIDNS
+437 DGITPTLIYDIDS
-451 KFTISDAQN
+451 PKFTISDAQN

-466 VKGFIYPTTYQA
+466 IKGFIYPTTYQA
-478 TDTKV
+478 PGTKV

-523 YPSKFHYTPVPGAEL
+523 YPSKFHYTPVPGSEV
-538 VSISGKTLDNTRAI
+538 VSISGKTFDNTRAI
-552 EEAGLKTDI
+552 EDASLKTDI
-561 NNMDIKAIYED
+561 NNMDIRAIYEV
-572 LQKLRRY
+572 LQNQRKY

-584 PKDADSHIKRASYQA
+584 PKDSNSHIKRASYQA
-599 ISSMISIKELIEYFD
+599 ISSKIPIKELIEYFD
-614 ESAVLKEYKNHQIL
+614 ESTMVKKYKDYQIL
-628 SDKSD
+628 SGNSG

-642 TAYSFNQNRHYTP
+642 TVYSFSQNRHYTP
-655 YIYIRDKFDEAARK
+655 YIYIRDKFYDAARK
-669 IKTGFLNDDVIK
+669 INTGFYDDDLIQK
-681 KIGLKQNEYEGF
+681 LSITKNEYECF
-693 VKAIDSHLDIN
+693 VKDIDNHLDIN
-704 RYYLAFINRTESFKK
+704 RYYLAFINRTENFKK
-719 YLPDIVR
+719 YLSDIAK
-726 INYKCLIYN
+726 INYKGLIYN

-756 KTDKICLAEDH
+756 KTDNISLANDH
-767 ISFDSLK
+767 ISFGSLK
-774 IIKQELYN
+774 ITKQELYGQ
-782 KGLDKDF
+782 GLDNNF
-789 GVEQSTQQSN
+789 GVEQSKQQSN
-799 EIEGKEQNVKL
+799 RAEAKEQNVKS
-810 GNVKLGYDGLRR
+810 GYDSLER